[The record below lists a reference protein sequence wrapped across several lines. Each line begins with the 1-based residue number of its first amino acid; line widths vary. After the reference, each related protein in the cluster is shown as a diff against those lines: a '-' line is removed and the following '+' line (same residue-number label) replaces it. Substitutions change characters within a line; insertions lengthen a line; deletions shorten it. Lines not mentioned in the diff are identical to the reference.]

1 MPSYN
6 PVDYGADPCGLRN
19 SAWAISECLNLTG
32 KCHFPVGTFLI
43 GSSPGAKIINRSR
56 TGGVATF
63 NTSTAH
69 GLVVGER
76 ITLFGFTDT
85 TFNGPDIGNPATFYG
100 FRVDSTPSSTTF
112 TATVPGANSGLVV
125 EDGWINLIGGAY
137 TSSILLGY
145 GAAINN
151 MEITGQGAGKTILKF
166 ADHTSTKIFDLYGFN
181 AQMIKTIGTTTGSGV
196 VGALGSVKGNPTDAT
211 NCKNTLIQGITVDG
225 NYRNNSVADVKISSV
240 QRTNGINTY
249 NSAIP
254 ISFPNPYGILT
265 QFSSQAPP
273 AYTPPIPPLY
283 ANVGMY
289 QQYISNVVTTGPS
302 SDATFVGYGQIQNIT
317 QFSFERD
324 VGVVLIQAKRNAV
337 NQATYTRHPNWYF
350 PFTIGNSFDVI
361 GFSNA
366 TLNGTFVVVSFPSIT
381 EVLCVNVGPTTTV
394 QINAFERLTNVAIYD
409 TGTPHGFVGG
419 ENVLVQGV
427 LDPSFNGTFVTL
439 APPSPTQF
447 TCTNIGT
454 DVPVTPSPGTVDL
467 LENGRAWS
475 APNVALTPQ
484 VNAGVNSVYTI
495 AGINH
500 TGENAL
506 IQDCEFYDFGDGTL
520 NAESFVLKTFLPM
533 TVENG
538 TPGAKVL
545 RNKFGY
551 QGSNSIQ
558 GTLYVGN
565 AEAITEVVV
574 GGFSSLLNPIN
585 VVSKSAGVAT
595 YTCVMKHTLRV
606 GDVVVVTIPN
616 YIFQIVL
623 VKRQANVVTFT
634 ASQKHLLVPGNS
646 VLVNVNNITFNGTF
660 IVSTIVDD
668 FSFTAAQVAVN
679 VFPAISV
686 FGYGSV
692 NLFSGTLTV
701 LSTPDFYQF
710 TAAFAGANVLPGLYL
725 DGYVMMLRSRR
736 IFASDCVVEEN
747 QFISGPYKQDNQSPL
762 HAVTVRETIDAEVRY
777 NNFNGYSGT
786 CFYVD
791 SFFHKGTHLH
801 HNEALNVGAFIALQ
815 TNDYYATYLSFGVA
829 NPELY
834 STFTAVHK
842 NMVVENNDVLL
853 SGPDSWHYQPAYPPI
868 NAPFLI
874 NNHDVDKSIW
884 YYPTDYQIPITTA
897 TRLANITT
905 FTTASAHELQPG
917 FKVTVLKTIIG
928 SFIGK
933 FTVIA
938 TPTTTTFTVFNIGV
952 SESTTGGLLGIDSP
966 VDFPWEIQPIGF
978 QRTAGVAT
986 YTTNKAHQLLVG
998 YHATVEGLSD
1008 VSFNDEVIVTGI
1020 PTLTTFTCASPGPNV
1035 AFTSSTGNFLR
1046 YVENIQIGCNT
1057 VRRLS
1062 GDPLVINNGG
1072 RFATFFISGR
1082 SSGCVA
1088 PLNQFFYF
1096 DCPEAC
1102 LALECDPGPC
1112 KPNDYLYRI

>member
-43 GSSPGAKIINRSR
+43 GSSPGVKITSR
-56 TGGVATF
+56 FRFFNVATF
-63 NTSTAH
+63 TTATPH
-69 GLVVGER
+69 GLVVGEK
-76 ITLFGFTDT
+76 ITLYGFTDP
-85 TFNGPDIGNPATFYG
+85 TFNGVGAAFYG
-100 FRVDSTPSSTTF
+100 FRVDATPSSTTF
-112 TATVPGANSGLVV
+112 TATVPGPNSGLVT
-125 EDGWINLIGGAY
+125 EDGWINLIGGGF

-151 MEITGQGAGKTILKF
+151 IEITGQGAGKTILKF
-166 ADHTSTKIFDLYGFN
+166 ANNTSTKRLDLFGLN
-181 AQMIKTIGTTTGSGV
+181 AQMIKTIGTVTGSGV
-196 VGALGSVKGNPTDAT
+196 VGAPGSVKGNPVDAT
-211 NCKNTLIQGITVDG
+211 NCKNTLIQGITFDG
-225 NYRNNSVADVKISSV
+225 NYRSNSVSDIKIISV

-249 NSAIP
+249 NFAIP
-254 ISFPNPYGILT
+254 LFNTALYNPNDLTT
-265 QFSSQAPP
+265 QFTSLPP
-273 AYTPPIPPLY
+273 PVYVPPIPPLY
-283 ANVGMY
+283 TNVSFY
-289 QQYISNVVTTGPS
+289 QQYISNVVTTGTG
-302 SDATFVGYGQIQNIT
+302 SDATFVGYGQVQNLT
-317 QFSFERD
+317 QFSFQRD
-324 VGVVLIQAKRNAV
+324 VGVVLIFAKRNAV
-337 NQATYTRHPNWYF
+337 NQAIYTRHPNWYF
-350 PFTIGNSFDVI
+350 PFTIGNSI
-361 GFSNA
+361 NITGFSNA

-394 QINAFERLTNVAIYD
+394 QINGFERLAGNAIYD

-419 ENVLVQGV
+419 ENVLIQG
-427 LDPSFNGTFVTL
+427 LSDASFNGTFVVNGY
-439 APPSPTQF
+439 PSPTQF
-447 TCTNIGT
+447 TCANPGTNIGPIP
-454 DVPVTPSPGTVDL
+454 DVGTVDL
-467 LENGRAWS
+467 IETGRAWS

-520 NAESFVLKTFLPM
+520 NAESFVVKTFLPM
-533 TVENG
+533 TVEDG

-558 GTLYVGN
+558 GTLYPGS
-565 AEAITEVVV
+565 AEAITDVVV

-585 VVSKSAGVAT
+585 IISRSAGIAT

-606 GDVVVVTIPN
+606 GDVVVVSG
-616 YIFQIVL
+616 FSD
-623 VKRQANVVTFT
+623 A
-634 ASQKHLLVPGNS
+634 
-646 VLVNVNNITFNGTF
+646 TFNGSRTV
-660 IVSTIVDD
+660 ISTPD
-668 FSFTAAQVAVN
+668 SYRFTAA
-679 VFPAISV
+679 S
-686 FGYGSV
+686 
-692 NLFSGTLTV
+692 
-701 LSTPDFYQF
+701 
-710 TAAFAGANVLPGLYL
+710 AGPNELPGLYR

-747 QFISGPYKQDNQSPL
+747 QFISGPNRPDAQSPL
-762 HAVTVRETIDAEVRY
+762 HAVTVRETVDAEVRY
-777 NNFNGYSGT
+777 NNFNGYIGT

-791 SFFHKGTHLH
+791 SFFHKGTHIH
-801 HNEALNVGAFIALQ
+801 QNEALNVGAFIALQ
-815 TNDYYATYLSFGVA
+815 TNDYYATFLPLGYA

-834 STFTAVHK
+834 STFTAAHK

-853 SGPDSWHYQPAYPPI
+853 SGPDSWYYQPAYPPI

-917 FKVTVLKTIIG
+917 FKVTVLKTVIG

-938 TPTTTTFTVFNIGV
+938 TPTATTFTVFNIGV
-952 SESTTGGLLGIDSP
+952 DESTTLGLLGIDSP
-966 VDFPWEIQPIGF
+966 IDFPWEIQPIGF

-986 YTTNKAHQLLVG
+986 YTTNKAHQMLVG

>member
-43 GSSPGAKIINRSR
+43 GSSPGAKITSR
-56 TGGVATF
+56 LRFSNVAAFT
-63 NTSTAH
+63 TSTPH
-69 GLVVGER
+69 GLVVGEK
-76 ITLFGFTDT
+76 ITLYGFTDP
-85 TFNGPDIGNPATFYG
+85 TFNGVGSTYYG
-100 FRVDSTPSSTTF
+100 FRVDSTPNSTTF
-112 TATVPGANSGLVV
+112 TATVPGPNSGLVV
-125 EDGWINLIGGAY
+125 EDGWINLVGGGF

-145 GAAINN
+145 AAAINN
-151 MEITGQGAGKTILKF
+151 IEITGQGAGKTILKF
-166 ADHTSTKIFDLYGFN
+166 ADHTSTKRFDLYGLS
-181 AQMIKTIGTTTGSGV
+181 AQMIKTIGTIAGFGV
-196 VGALGSVKGNPTDAT
+196 VGVPGSQIGNPVDAT

-225 NYRNNSVADVKISSV
+225 NYRNNSVSDIKIISV

-249 NSAIP
+249 NFNIP
-254 ISFPNPYGILT
+254 LVNIDLYDPNKLVT
-265 QFSSQAPP
+265 QFTTLPP
-273 AYTPPIPPLY
+273 PVYIPPIPPLY
-283 ANVGMY
+283 TNVSFY
-289 QQYISNVVTTGPS
+289 QQYISNVVTSGTG
-302 SDATFVGYGQIQNIT
+302 SDATFVGYGKVQNLT
-317 QFSFERD
+317 QFSFQRD
-324 VGVVLIQAKRNAV
+324 VGVVLIEAKRNAV
-337 NQATYTRHPNWYF
+337 NQAIYTRHPNWYF
-350 PFTIGNSFDVI
+350 PFTIGNSI
-361 GFSNA
+361 TITGFSNA

-394 QINAFERLTNVAIYD
+394 QINGFERLAGNAIYD
-409 TGTPHGFVGG
+409 TSTPHGFVGG
-419 ENVLVQGV
+419 ENVLIQG
-427 LDPSFNGTFVTL
+427 LSDASFNGTFVVNGY
-439 APPSPTQF
+439 PSPTQF
-447 TCTNIGT
+447 TCANPGT
-454 DVPVTPSPGTVDL
+454 DIGSTPDSGTVDL
-467 LENGRAWS
+467 LQNGRAWS
-475 APNVALTPQ
+475 APDVALTPQ
-484 VNAGVNSVYTI
+484 AKAGVNSVYTI

-520 NAESFVLKTFLPM
+520 NAESFVVKTFLPM
-533 TVENG
+533 TVEDG

-551 QGSNSIQ
+551 EGSNSIQ
-558 GTLYVGN
+558 GTLYPGS
-565 AEAITEVVV
+565 AEAVTEVVI

-585 VVSKSAGVAT
+585 VVSRSAGVAT

-606 GDVVVVTIPN
+606 GDVVVVSG
-616 YIFQIVL
+616 FSD
-623 VKRQANVVTFT
+623 A
-634 ASQKHLLVPGNS
+634 
-646 VLVNVNNITFNGTF
+646 TFNGSRT
-660 IVSTIVDD
+660 VLTIPD
-668 FSFTAAQVAVN
+668 SYRFTAA
-679 VFPAISV
+679 S
-686 FGYGSV
+686 
-692 NLFSGTLTV
+692 
-701 LSTPDFYQF
+701 
-710 TAAFAGANVLPGLYL
+710 AGPNELPGLYL

-747 QFISGPYKQDNQSPL
+747 QFISGPYRPDAQSPL
-762 HAVTVRETIDAEVRY
+762 HAVTVRETVDAEVRY
-777 NNFNGYSGT
+777 NNFNGYIGT

-815 TNDYYATYLSFGVA
+815 TNDYYATYLPLGYA
-829 NPELY
+829 NPDLY

-842 NMVVENNDVLL
+842 NMVIENNDVLL
-853 SGPDSWHYQPAYPPI
+853 SGPDSWYYQPAYPPI
-868 NAPFLI
+868 NAVFLI
-874 NNHDVDKSIW
+874 NNHDVDKSKW

-897 TRLANITT
+897 TRLTDVTT

-917 FKVTVLKTIIG
+917 FRVTVLKTIIG

-938 TPTTTTFTVFNIGV
+938 TPSATTFTVLNPGV
-952 SESTTGGLLGIDSP
+952 NESTTGGLLGIDSP
-966 VDFPWEIQPIGF
+966 IDFPWEIQPIGF

-986 YTTNKAHQLLVG
+986 YTTNKAHQLIAG

-1008 VSFNDEVIVTGI
+1008 VSFNDEVIVTGT

-1046 YVENIQIGCNT
+1046 YVDNIQIGCNT

-1062 GDPLVINNGG
+1062 GEPLAINNGG

-1082 SSGCVA
+1082 SNGCVA

>member
-43 GSSPGAKIINRSR
+43 GSSPGAKIINRAR

-69 GLVVGER
+69 GLVVGEK
-76 ITLFGFTDT
+76 ITLYGFTDP
-85 TFNGPDIGNPATFYG
+85 TFNGVGTAFYG

-125 EDGWINLIGGAY
+125 EDGWINLIGGGF

-166 ADHTSTKIFDLYGFN
+166 ADHTSTKVFDLYGLN
-181 AQMIKTIGTTTGSGV
+181 AQMIKTIGTTTGSGI
-196 VGALGSVKGNPTDAT
+196 VGAPGSVKGNPVDAT

-225 NYRNNSVADVKISSV
+225 NYRNNSVADIKISSV

-249 NSAIP
+249 NSVIP
-254 ISFPNPYGILT
+254 ITFPNPYGITT

-273 AYTPPIPPLY
+273 VYVPPIPPLY
-283 ANVGMY
+283 TNVGIF
-289 QQYISNVVTTGPS
+289 QQYISNVVTTGPG
-302 SDATFVGYGQIQNIT
+302 SDATFVGYGQVQNIT
-317 QFSFERD
+317 QFSFQRD

-350 PFTIGNSFDVI
+350 PFTIGNSFTVT

-366 TLNGTFVVVSFPSIT
+366 TLNGTFVVVSFPSIN

-394 QINAFERLTNVAIYD
+394 QINGFERLAGNAIYD
-409 TGTPHGFVGG
+409 TATPHGFIGG
-419 ENVLVQGV
+419 ENVLIQG
-427 LDPSFNGTFVTL
+427 LSDASFNGTFVVNGY
-439 APPSPTQF
+439 PSPTQF
-447 TCTNIGT
+447 TCANPGTNIGPIP
-454 DVPVTPSPGTVDL
+454 DLGTVDL
-467 LENGRAWS
+467 LQTGRAWS
-475 APNVALTPQ
+475 APDVALTPQ
-484 VNAGVNSVYTI
+484 TKAGVNSVYTI

-500 TGENAL
+500 TGENPL

-533 TVENG
+533 TVEDG

-558 GTLYVGN
+558 GTLYVGS
-565 AEAITEVVV
+565 AEAITDVVV

-585 VVSKSAGVAT
+585 VVSRSAGVAT

-606 GDVVVVTIPN
+606 GDVVVVSG
-616 YIFQIVL
+616 FSD
-623 VKRQANVVTFT
+623 A
-634 ASQKHLLVPGNS
+634 
-646 VLVNVNNITFNGTF
+646 TFNGSRT
-660 IVSTIVDD
+660 VLTLPDSYR
-668 FSFTAAQVAVN
+668 FTAA
-679 VFPAISV
+679 S
-686 FGYGSV
+686 
-692 NLFSGTLTV
+692 
-701 LSTPDFYQF
+701 
-710 TAAFAGANVLPGLYL
+710 AGPNQLPGLYL

-736 IFASDCVVEEN
+736 IFASDCVIEEN
-747 QFISGPYKQDNQSPL
+747 QFISGPYSQDTQSPL
-762 HAVTVRETIDAEVRY
+762 HAVTVRETVDAEVRY
-777 NNFNGYSGT
+777 NNFNGYIGT

-791 SFFHKGTHLH
+791 SFFHKGTHIH
-801 HNEALNVGAFIALQ
+801 NNEALNVGAFIALQ
-815 TNDYYATYLSFGVA
+815 TNDYYATYLPLGYA

-834 STFTAVHK
+834 STFTAAHK

-853 SGPDSWHYQPAYPPI
+853 SGPDSWYYQPAYPPI
-868 NAPFLI
+868 NAPFLL

-897 TRLANITT
+897 TRLANTTT

-917 FKVTVLKTIIG
+917 FKVTVLKTVIG

-952 SESTTGGLLGIDSP
+952 NESTTGGLLGIDSP

-986 YTTNKAHQLLVG
+986 YTTNKAHQMLVG

-1008 VSFNDEVIVTGI
+1008 VSFNDEVIVTGT

>member
-43 GSSPGAKIINRSR
+43 GSSPGAKIINRVR

-69 GLVVGER
+69 GLVVGEK
-76 ITLFGFTDT
+76 ITLYGFTDP
-85 TFNGPDIGNPATFYG
+85 TFNGTGPSQYG
-100 FRVDSTPSSTTF
+100 FSVLSTPTSTQF
-112 TATVPGANSGLVV
+112 TASMPGLAYPDAPLVT
-125 EDGWINLIGGAY
+125 ENGWINLIGGGF

-145 GAAINN
+145 AAAINN
-151 MEITGQGAGKTILKF
+151 IEITGQGAGKTILKF
-166 ADHTSTKIFDLYGFN
+166 ADHTSTKRFDLYGLN

-196 VGALGSVKGNPTDAT
+196 VGAPLSVKGNPVDAT

-225 NYRNNSVADVKISSV
+225 NYRNNSVSDIKIISV

-249 NSAIP
+249 NFNIP
-254 ISFPNPYGILT
+254 LVDTNLYNPNQLVT
-265 QFSSQAPP
+265 QFTTLPP
-273 AYTPPIPPLY
+273 PVYVPPIPPLY
-283 ANVGMY
+283 TNVSFY
-289 QQYISNVVTTGPS
+289 QQYISNVITTGPG
-302 SDATFVGYGQIQNIT
+302 SDATFVGYGQVQNLT
-317 QFSFERD
+317 QFSFQRD

-337 NQATYTRHPNWYF
+337 NQAIYTRHPNWYF
-350 PFTIGNSFDVI
+350 PFTIGNSFTVT

-366 TLNGTFVVVSFPSIT
+366 TLNGTFVVLGFPSIN
-381 EVLCVNVGPTTTV
+381 EVICVNVGPTTTV
-394 QINAFERLTNVAIYD
+394 QINGFERLAGNAIYD
-409 TGTPHGFVGG
+409 TATPHGFVGG
-419 ENVLVQGV
+419 ENVLIQG
-427 LDPSFNGTFVTL
+427 LSDASFNGTFVVNGY
-439 APPSPTQF
+439 PSPTQF
-447 TCTNIGT
+447 TCANPGTNIGPIP
-454 DVPVTPSPGTVDL
+454 DLGTVDL
-467 LENGRAWS
+467 IETGRAWS
-475 APNVALTPQ
+475 APDVLLTPQ

-533 TVENG
+533 TVEDG

-551 QGSNSIQ
+551 EGSNSIQ

-585 VVSKSAGVAT
+585 VVSRSAGVAT

-606 GDVVVVTIPN
+606 GDVVVVSG
-616 YIFQIVL
+616 FSD
-623 VKRQANVVTFT
+623 A
-634 ASQKHLLVPGNS
+634 
-646 VLVNVNNITFNGTF
+646 TFNGSRT
-660 IVSTIVDD
+660 VLTLPDSYR
-668 FSFTAAQVAVN
+668 FTAA
-679 VFPAISV
+679 S
-686 FGYGSV
+686 
-692 NLFSGTLTV
+692 
-701 LSTPDFYQF
+701 
-710 TAAFAGANVLPGLYL
+710 AGPNQLPGLYL
-725 DGYVMMLRSRR
+725 DGIVMMLRSRR

-747 QFISGPYKQDNQSPL
+747 QFISGHYRQDTQSPL
-762 HAVTVRETIDAEVRY
+762 HAVTVRETVDAEVRY

-853 SGPDSWHYQPAYPPI
+853 SGPNSWYYQPAYPPI
-868 NAPFLI
+868 NSPFLL

-884 YYPTDYQIPITTA
+884 YYPTDYQIPVTSA
-897 TRLANITT
+897 TRLTDVTT

-938 TPTTTTFTVFNIGV
+938 TPTTTTFTVLNPGV
-952 SESTTGGLLGIDSP
+952 NESTTGGLLGIDSP

-986 YTTNKAHQLLVG
+986 YTTNKAHQMLVG

-1008 VSFNDEVIVTGI
+1008 TSFNDEVIVTGT

>member
-43 GSSPGAKIINRSR
+43 GSSPGAKIINRVR

-69 GLVVGER
+69 GLVVGEK
-76 ITLFGFTDT
+76 ITLYGFTDP
-85 TFNGPDIGNPATFYG
+85 TFNGVGSTYYG

-112 TATVPGANSGLVV
+112 TATVPGPNSGLVV
-125 EDGWINLIGGAY
+125 EDGWINLIGGGF

-151 MEITGQGAGKTILKF
+151 MEITGQGVGKTILKF
-166 ADHTSTKIFDLYGFN
+166 ADHTSTKVFDLYGLN
-181 AQMIKTIGTTTGSGV
+181 AQMIKTIGTVTGSGV
-196 VGALGSVKGNPTDAT
+196 VGVPGSIIGNPVDAT

-225 NYRNNSVADVKISSV
+225 NYRNNSVADIKISSV

-254 ISFPNPYGILT
+254 ITFYSPYGITT
-265 QFSSQAPP
+265 QLSSQAPP
-273 AYTPPIPPLY
+273 VYVPPIPPLY
-283 ANVGMY
+283 TNVGIY
-289 QQYISNVVTTGPS
+289 NQYISNVVTTGPG
-302 SDATFVGYGQIQNIT
+302 SDATFVGYGQVQNIT
-317 QFSFERD
+317 QFSFQRD
-324 VGVVLIQAKRNAV
+324 VGVVLIEAKRNAV
-337 NQATYTRHPNWYF
+337 NQAIYTRHPNWYF
-350 PFTIGNSFDVI
+350 PFTIGNSFTVT

-366 TLNGTFVVVSFPSIT
+366 TLNGTFVVLGFPSIN
-381 EVLCVNVGPTTTV
+381 EVICVNVGPTTTV
-394 QINAFERLTNVAIYD
+394 QINGFERLAGNAIYD
-409 TGTPHGFVGG
+409 TSTPHGFVGG
-419 ENVLVQGV
+419 ENVLIQG
-427 LDPSFNGTFVTL
+427 LSDASFNGAFVVNGY
-439 APPSPTQF
+439 PSPTQF
-447 TCTNIGT
+447 TCANPGT
-454 DVPVTPSPGTVDL
+454 DIGSTPASGTVDL
-467 LENGRAWS
+467 LQNGRAWS
-475 APNVALTPQ
+475 APDVALTPQ

-533 TVENG
+533 TVEDG

-551 QGSNSIQ
+551 EGSNSVQ
-558 GTLYVGN
+558 GTLYPGS
-565 AEAITEVVV
+565 AEAVTEVVI

-585 VVSKSAGVAT
+585 VVSRSAGVAT

-606 GDVVVVTIPN
+606 GDVVVVSG
-616 YIFQIVL
+616 FSD
-623 VKRQANVVTFT
+623 A
-634 ASQKHLLVPGNS
+634 
-646 VLVNVNNITFNGTF
+646 TFNGSRT
-660 IVSTIVDD
+660 VLTLPDSYR
-668 FSFTAAQVAVN
+668 FTAA
-679 VFPAISV
+679 S
-686 FGYGSV
+686 
-692 NLFSGTLTV
+692 
-701 LSTPDFYQF
+701 
-710 TAAFAGANVLPGLYL
+710 AGPNELPGLYL

-747 QFISGPYKQDNQSPL
+747 QFISGPYRPDAQSPL
-762 HAVTVRETIDAEVRY
+762 HAVTVRETVDAEVRY
-777 NNFNGYSGT
+777 NNFNGYIGT

-815 TNDYYATYLSFGVA
+815 TNDYYATYLPLGYA
-829 NPELY
+829 NPDLY

-842 NMVVENNDVLL
+842 NMVIENNDVLL
-853 SGPDSWHYQPAYPPI
+853 SGPDSWYYQPAYPPI
-868 NAPFLI
+868 NAVFLI
-874 NNHDVDKSIW
+874 NNHDVDKSKW

-897 TRLANITT
+897 TRLTDVTT

-917 FKVTVLKTIIG
+917 FRVTVLKTVIG

-938 TPTTTTFTVFNIGV
+938 TPTTTTFTVLNPGV
-952 SESTTGGLLGIDSP
+952 NESTTGGLLGIDSP

-986 YTTNKAHQLLVG
+986 YTTNKAHQLIAG

-1008 VSFNDEVIVTGI
+1008 VSFNDEVIVTGV

-1046 YVENIQIGCNT
+1046 HVDNIQIGCNT

-1062 GDPLVINNGG
+1062 GEPLAINNGG

-1082 SSGCVA
+1082 SNGCVA

>member
-32 KCHFPVGTFLI
+32 KCYFPVGTFLL
-43 GSSPGAKIINRSR
+43 GSSPGAKIINRVR

-63 NTSTAH
+63 NTATAH
-69 GLVVGER
+69 GLVVGEK
-76 ITLFGFTDT
+76 ITLYGFTDA
-85 TFNGPDIGNPATFYG
+85 TFNGTGPSQYG
-100 FRVDSTPSSTTF
+100 FLVLSTPSSTQF
-112 TATVPGANSGLVV
+112 TASMPLPAYPNAPLVT
-125 EDGWINLIGGAY
+125 EDGWINLVGGGF
-137 TSSILLGY
+137 TSSIMLGY
-145 GAAINN
+145 DAAINN
-151 MEITGQGAGKTILKF
+151 IEITGQGAGKTILKF
-166 ADHTSTKIFDLYGFN
+166 ADHTSTKRFDLFGLS
-181 AQMIKTIGTTTGSGV
+181 AQMIKTIGTAVGSGV
-196 VGALGSVKGNPTDAT
+196 VGASGSQIGNPVFAT

-225 NYRNNSVADVKISSV
+225 NYRNNSVADIKIASV

-249 NSAIP
+249 NFAIP
-254 ISFPNPYGILT
+254 ISLYSPYGITT

-273 AYTPPIPPLY
+273 VYVPPIPPLY
-283 ANVGMY
+283 SNVGIY
-289 QQYISNVVTTGPS
+289 KQYISNVVTTGSS

-324 VGVVLIQAKRNAV
+324 VGVVLIQAKRNSV
-337 NQATYTRHPNWYF
+337 NEVTYTRHPDWYF
-350 PFTIGNSFDVI
+350 PFTIGDSFTVT

-366 TLNGTFVVVSFPSIT
+366 TLNGVFVVVSFPSIT
-381 EVLCVNVGPTTTV
+381 EVLCANVGPTTTV
-394 QINAFERLTNVAIYD
+394 QINGFQRLAGNAIYD
-409 TGTPHGFVGG
+409 TATPHGFVGG
-419 ENVLVQGV
+419 ENVLIQG
-427 LDPSFNGTFVTL
+427 LSDASFNGTFVVNGY
-439 APPSPTQF
+439 PSPVQF
-447 TCTNIGT
+447 TCANPGTNIG
-454 DVPVTPSPGTVDL
+454 PIPGLGTVDL
-467 LENGRAWS
+467 LQNGRAWS

-495 AGINH
+495 SGINH
-500 TGENAL
+500 AGENAL

-520 NAESFVLKTFLPM
+520 NAESFVILTFLPM
-533 TVENG
+533 TVEDG

-558 GTLYVGN
+558 GTLYPGS
-565 AEAITEVVV
+565 AEAITDVVV

-585 VVSKSAGVAT
+585 IVSRSAGIAT

-606 GDVVVVTIPN
+606 GDVVVVSD
-616 YIFQIVL
+616 FSDV
-623 VKRQANVVTFT
+623 
-634 ASQKHLLVPGNS
+634 
-646 VLVNVNNITFNGTF
+646 TFNGSRT
-660 IVSTIVDD
+660 VLTIPD
-668 FSFTAAQVAVN
+668 SYRFTAT
-679 VFPAISV
+679 S
-686 FGYGSV
+686 
-692 NLFSGTLTV
+692 
-701 LSTPDFYQF
+701 
-710 TAAFAGANVLPGLYL
+710 AGPNQLPGLYL
-725 DGYVMMLRSRR
+725 DGSVMMLRSRR

-747 QFISGPYKQDNQSPL
+747 QFISGPNRSDAQSPL
-762 HAVTVRETIDAEVRY
+762 HAVTVRETVDAEVRY
-777 NNFNGYSGT
+777 NNFNGYIGT

-801 HNEALNVGAFIALQ
+801 HNEALNVAAFIALQ
-815 TNDYYATYLSFGVA
+815 TNDYYTTYLSLGIA

-834 STFTAVHK
+834 STFTAAHK
-842 NMVVENNDVLL
+842 NMVIENNDVLL
-853 SGPDSWHYQPAYPPI
+853 SGPDSWYYQPAFPPI
-868 NAPFLI
+868 DAVFLI
-874 NNHDVDKSIW
+874 NNHDVDKSKW
-884 YYPTDYQIPITTA
+884 YYPTDYQIPITSA
-897 TRLANITT
+897 TRLTGVTT

-917 FKVTVLKTIIG
+917 FKVTVLKTVKA

-938 TPTTTTFTVFNIGV
+938 TPTTTTFTVLNVGID
-952 SESTTGGLLGIDSP
+952 ESTTLGFLGIDSP
-966 VDFPWEIQPIGF
+966 INFPWEIQPIGF

-986 YTTNKAHQLLVG
+986 YTTSKAHQLLAG
-998 YHATVEGLSD
+998 YHATVEGLSNA
-1008 VSFNDEVIVTGI
+1008 SFNDEVIVTGI
-1020 PTLTTFTCASPGPNV
+1020 PTLTTFTCASPGPDV
-1035 AFTSSTGNFLR
+1035 AFTSETGNFLR

-1062 GDPLVINNGG
+1062 GAPLVINNGG

>member
-1 MPSYN
+1 M
-6 PVDYGADPCGLRN
+6 
-19 SAWAISECLNLTG
+19 
-32 KCHFPVGTFLI
+32 
-43 GSSPGAKIINRSR
+43 KITSR
-56 TGGVATF
+56 FRFFNVATF
-63 NTSTAH
+63 TTATPH
-69 GLVVGER
+69 GLVVGEK
-76 ITLFGFTDT
+76 ITLYGFTDP
-85 TFNGPDIGNPATFYG
+85 TFNGVGSTYYG
-100 FRVDSTPSSTTF
+100 FRVDSTPNSTTF
-112 TATVPGANSGLVV
+112 TATVPGPNSGLVT
-125 EDGWINLIGGAY
+125 EDGWINLIGGGF

-166 ADHTSTKIFDLYGFN
+166 ADHTSTKVFDLYGFN
-181 AQMIKTIGTTTGSGV
+181 AQMIKTIGTVTGSGV
-196 VGALGSVKGNPTDAT
+196 VGASGSIIGNPVDAT
-211 NCKNTLIQGITVDG
+211 NCKNTLIQGITFDG
-225 NYRNNSVADVKISSV
+225 NYRNNSVADIKISSV

-249 NSAIP
+249 NSTIP
-254 ISFPNPYGILT
+254 ITFYSPYGITT
-265 QFSSQAPP
+265 QLSSQAPP
-273 AYTPPIPPLY
+273 VYVPPIPPLY
-283 ANVGMY
+283 ANVGIY

-302 SDATFVGYGQIQNIT
+302 SDATFVGYGQVQNIT
-317 QFSFERD
+317 QFSFQRD

-337 NQATYTRHPNWYF
+337 NQAIYTRHPNWYF
-350 PFTIGNSFDVI
+350 PFTIGNSFTVT

-394 QINAFERLTNVAIYD
+394 QINGFERLAGNAIYD

-419 ENVLVQGV
+419 ENVLIQG
-427 LDPSFNGTFVTL
+427 LSDASFNGTFVVNGY
-439 APPSPTQF
+439 PSPIQF
-447 TCTNIGT
+447 TCANPGTNIGPIP
-454 DVPVTPSPGTVDL
+454 DVGTVDL
-467 LENGRAWS
+467 LQNGRAWS
-475 APNVALTPQ
+475 APDVALTPQ

-533 TVENG
+533 TVDDG

-551 QGSNSIQ
+551 EGSNSIQ
-558 GTLYVGN
+558 GTLYPGS
-565 AEAITEVVV
+565 AEAVTEVVI

-585 VVSKSAGVAT
+585 VVSRSAGVAT

-606 GDVVVVTIPN
+606 GDVVVVSG
-616 YIFQIVL
+616 FSD
-623 VKRQANVVTFT
+623 A
-634 ASQKHLLVPGNS
+634 
-646 VLVNVNNITFNGTF
+646 TFNGSRT
-660 IVSTIVDD
+660 VLTLPDSYR
-668 FSFTAAQVAVN
+668 FTAA
-679 VFPAISV
+679 S
-686 FGYGSV
+686 
-692 NLFSGTLTV
+692 
-701 LSTPDFYQF
+701 
-710 TAAFAGANVLPGLYL
+710 AGPNELPGLYL

-747 QFISGPYKQDNQSPL
+747 QFISGPNRPDAQSPL
-762 HAVTVRETIDAEVRY
+762 HAVTVRETVDAEVRY
-777 NNFNGYSGT
+777 NNFNGYIGT

-815 TNDYYATYLSFGVA
+815 TNDYYATYLPLGYA
-829 NPELY
+829 NPDLY

-842 NMVVENNDVLL
+842 NMVIENNDVLL
-853 SGPDSWHYQPAYPPI
+853 SGPDSWYYQPAYPPI
-868 NAPFLI
+868 NAVFLI
-874 NNHDVDKSIW
+874 NNHDVDKSKW

-897 TRLANITT
+897 TRLAGVAT

-917 FKVTVLKTIIG
+917 FKVTVLKTVIG

-938 TPTTTTFTVFNIGV
+938 TPTTTTFTVLNPGV
-952 SESTTGGLLGIDSP
+952 NESTTGGLLGIDSP
-966 VDFPWEIQPIGF
+966 IDFPWEIQPIGF
-978 QRTAGVAT
+978 QRTGGVAT
-986 YTTNKAHQLLVG
+986 YTTNKAHQLIAG
-998 YHATVEGLSD
+998 YHATVEGLSN
-1008 VSFNDEVIVTGI
+1008 VSFNDEVIVTGV

-1046 YVENIQIGCNT
+1046 YVDNIQIGCNT

-1062 GDPLVINNGG
+1062 GEPLAINNGG
-1072 RFATFFISGR
+1072 RFGTFFISGR
-1082 SSGCVA
+1082 SRGCVA

-1112 KPNDYLYRI
+1112 KPNDYIYRI

>member
-1 MPSYN
+1 
-6 PVDYGADPCGLRN
+6 V
-19 SAWAISECLNLTG
+19 
-32 KCHFPVGTFLI
+32 
-43 GSSPGAKIINRSR
+43 KITSR
-56 TGGVATF
+56 FRFFNVATF
-63 NTSTAH
+63 TTATPH
-69 GLVVGER
+69 GLVVGEK
-76 ITLFGFTDT
+76 ITLYGFTDP
-85 TFNGPDIGNPATFYG
+85 TFNGVGSTYYG
-100 FRVDSTPSSTTF
+100 FRVDSTPNSTTF
-112 TATVPGANSGLVV
+112 TATVPGPNSGLVT
-125 EDGWINLIGGAY
+125 EDGWINLIGGGF

-166 ADHTSTKIFDLYGFN
+166 ADHTSTKVFDLYGFN
-181 AQMIKTIGTTTGSGV
+181 AQMIKTIGTVTGSGV
-196 VGALGSVKGNPTDAT
+196 VGASGSIIGNPVDAT
-211 NCKNTLIQGITVDG
+211 NCKNTLIQGITFDG
-225 NYRNNSVADVKISSV
+225 NYRNNSVADIKISSV

-249 NSAIP
+249 NSTIP
-254 ISFPNPYGILT
+254 ITFYSPYGITT
-265 QFSSQAPP
+265 QLSSQAPP
-273 AYTPPIPPLY
+273 VYVPPIPPLY
-283 ANVGMY
+283 ANVGIY

-302 SDATFVGYGQIQNIT
+302 SDATFVGYGQVQNIT
-317 QFSFERD
+317 QFSFQRD

-337 NQATYTRHPNWYF
+337 NQAIYTRHPNWYF
-350 PFTIGNSFDVI
+350 PFTIGNSFTVT

-394 QINAFERLTNVAIYD
+394 QINGFERLAGNAIYD

-419 ENVLVQGV
+419 ENVLIQG
-427 LDPSFNGTFVTL
+427 LSDASFNGTFVVNGY
-439 APPSPTQF
+439 PSPIQF
-447 TCTNIGT
+447 TCANPGTNIGPIP
-454 DVPVTPSPGTVDL
+454 DVGTVDL
-467 LENGRAWS
+467 LQNGRAWS
-475 APNVALTPQ
+475 APDVALTPQ

-533 TVENG
+533 TVDDG

-551 QGSNSIQ
+551 EGSNSIQ
-558 GTLYVGN
+558 GTLYPGS
-565 AEAITEVVV
+565 AEAVTEVVI

-585 VVSKSAGVAT
+585 VVSRSAGVAT

-606 GDVVVVTIPN
+606 GDVVVVSG
-616 YIFQIVL
+616 FSD
-623 VKRQANVVTFT
+623 A
-634 ASQKHLLVPGNS
+634 
-646 VLVNVNNITFNGTF
+646 TFNGSRT
-660 IVSTIVDD
+660 VLTLPDSYR
-668 FSFTAAQVAVN
+668 FTAA
-679 VFPAISV
+679 S
-686 FGYGSV
+686 
-692 NLFSGTLTV
+692 
-701 LSTPDFYQF
+701 
-710 TAAFAGANVLPGLYL
+710 AGPNELPGLYL

-747 QFISGPYKQDNQSPL
+747 QFISGPNRPDAQSPL
-762 HAVTVRETIDAEVRY
+762 HAVTVRETVDAEVRY
-777 NNFNGYSGT
+777 NNFNGYIGT

-815 TNDYYATYLSFGVA
+815 TNDYYATYLPLGYA
-829 NPELY
+829 NPDLY

-842 NMVVENNDVLL
+842 NMVIENNDVLL
-853 SGPDSWHYQPAYPPI
+853 SGPDSWYYQPAYPPI
-868 NAPFLI
+868 NAVFLI
-874 NNHDVDKSIW
+874 NNHDVDKSKW

-897 TRLANITT
+897 TRLAGVAT

-917 FKVTVLKTIIG
+917 FKVTVLKTVIG

-938 TPTTTTFTVFNIGV
+938 TPTTTTFTVLNPGV
-952 SESTTGGLLGIDSP
+952 NESTTGGLLGIDSP
-966 VDFPWEIQPIGF
+966 IDFPWEIQPIGF
-978 QRTAGVAT
+978 QRTGGVAT
-986 YTTNKAHQLLVG
+986 YTTNKAHQLIAG
-998 YHATVEGLSD
+998 YHATVEGLSN
-1008 VSFNDEVIVTGI
+1008 VSFNDEVIVTGV

-1046 YVENIQIGCNT
+1046 YVDNIQIGCNT

-1062 GDPLVINNGG
+1062 GEPLAINNGG
-1072 RFATFFISGR
+1072 RFGTFFISGR
-1082 SSGCVA
+1082 SRGCVA

-1112 KPNDYLYRI
+1112 KPNDYIYRI

>member
-43 GSSPGAKIINRSR
+43 GSSPGAKIINRVR

-69 GLVVGER
+69 GLVVGEK
-76 ITLFGFTDT
+76 ITLYGFTDP
-85 TFNGPDIGNPATFYG
+85 TFNGTGPSQYG
-100 FRVDSTPSSTTF
+100 FSVLSTPTSTQF
-112 TATVPGANSGLVV
+112 TASMPGLAYPDAPLVT
-125 EDGWINLIGGAY
+125 ENGWINLIGGGF

-145 GAAINN
+145 AAAINN
-151 MEITGQGAGKTILKF
+151 IEITGQGAGKTILKF
-166 ADHTSTKIFDLYGFN
+166 ADHTSTKRFDLYGLN

-196 VGALGSVKGNPTDAT
+196 VGAPLSVKGNPVDAT

-225 NYRNNSVADVKISSV
+225 NYRNNSVSDIKIISV

-249 NSAIP
+249 NFNIP
-254 ISFPNPYGILT
+254 LVDTNLYNPNQLVT
-265 QFSSQAPP
+265 QFTTLPP
-273 AYTPPIPPLY
+273 PVYVPPIPPLY
-283 ANVGMY
+283 TNVSFY
-289 QQYISNVVTTGPS
+289 QQYISNVITTGPG
-302 SDATFVGYGQIQNIT
+302 SDATFVGYGQVQNLT
-317 QFSFERD
+317 QFSFQRD

-337 NQATYTRHPNWYF
+337 NQAIYTRHPNWYF
-350 PFTIGNSFDVI
+350 PFTIGNSFTVT

-366 TLNGTFVVVSFPSIT
+366 TLNGTFVVLGFPSIN
-381 EVLCVNVGPTTTV
+381 EVICVNVGPTTTV
-394 QINAFERLTNVAIYD
+394 QINGFERLAGNAIYD
-409 TGTPHGFVGG
+409 TATPHGFVGG
-419 ENVLVQGV
+419 ENVLIQG
-427 LDPSFNGTFVTL
+427 LSDASFNGTFVVNGY
-439 APPSPTQF
+439 PSPTQF
-447 TCTNIGT
+447 TCANPGTNIGPIP
-454 DVPVTPSPGTVDL
+454 DLGTVDL
-467 LENGRAWS
+467 IETGRAWS
-475 APNVALTPQ
+475 APDVLLTPQ

-533 TVENG
+533 TVEDG

-551 QGSNSIQ
+551 EGSNSIQ

-585 VVSKSAGVAT
+585 VVSRSAGVAT

-606 GDVVVVTIPN
+606 GDVVVVSG
-616 YIFQIVL
+616 FSD
-623 VKRQANVVTFT
+623 A
-634 ASQKHLLVPGNS
+634 
-646 VLVNVNNITFNGTF
+646 TFNGSRT
-660 IVSTIVDD
+660 VLTLPDSYR
-668 FSFTAAQVAVN
+668 FTAA
-679 VFPAISV
+679 S
-686 FGYGSV
+686 
-692 NLFSGTLTV
+692 
-701 LSTPDFYQF
+701 
-710 TAAFAGANVLPGLYL
+710 AGPNQLPGLYL
-725 DGYVMMLRSRR
+725 DGIVMMLRSRR

-747 QFISGPYKQDNQSPL
+747 QFISGPYRQDTQSPL
-762 HAVTVRETIDAEVRY
+762 HAVTVRETVDAEVRY

-853 SGPDSWHYQPAYPPI
+853 SGPNSWYYQPAYPPI
-868 NAPFLI
+868 NSPFLL

-884 YYPTDYQIPITTA
+884 YYPTDYQIPVTSA
-897 TRLANITT
+897 TRLTDVTT

-938 TPTTTTFTVFNIGV
+938 TPTTTTFTVLNPGV
-952 SESTTGGLLGIDSP
+952 NESTTGGLLGIDSP

-986 YTTNKAHQLLVG
+986 YTTNKAHQMLVG

-1008 VSFNDEVIVTGI
+1008 ASFNDEVIVTGT

>member
-43 GSSPGAKIINRSR
+43 GSSPGAKIINRVR

-69 GLVVGER
+69 GLVVGEK
-76 ITLFGFTDT
+76 ITLYGFTDP
-85 TFNGPDIGNPATFYG
+85 TFNGTGPSQYG
-100 FRVDSTPSSTTF
+100 FSVLSTPTSTQF
-112 TATVPGANSGLVV
+112 TASMPGLAYPDAPLVT
-125 EDGWINLIGGAY
+125 ENGWINLIGGGF

-145 GAAINN
+145 AAAINN
-151 MEITGQGAGKTILKF
+151 IEITGQGAGKTILKF
-166 ADHTSTKIFDLYGFN
+166 ADHTSTKRFDLYGLN

-196 VGALGSVKGNPTDAT
+196 VGAPLSVKGNPVDAT

-225 NYRNNSVADVKISSV
+225 NYRNNSVSDIKIISV

-249 NSAIP
+249 NFNIP
-254 ISFPNPYGILT
+254 LVDTNLYNPNQLVT
-265 QFSSQAPP
+265 QFTTLPP
-273 AYTPPIPPLY
+273 PVYVPPIPPLY
-283 ANVGMY
+283 TNVSFY
-289 QQYISNVVTTGPS
+289 QQYISNVITTGPG
-302 SDATFVGYGQIQNIT
+302 SDATFVGYGQVQNLT
-317 QFSFERD
+317 QFSFQRD

-337 NQATYTRHPNWYF
+337 NQAIYTRHPNWYF
-350 PFTIGNSFDVI
+350 PFTIGNSFTVT

-366 TLNGTFVVVSFPSIT
+366 TLNGTFVVLGFPSIN
-381 EVLCVNVGPTTTV
+381 EVICVNVGPTTTV
-394 QINAFERLTNVAIYD
+394 QINGFERLAGNAIYD
-409 TGTPHGFVGG
+409 TATPHGFVGG
-419 ENVLVQGV
+419 ENVLIQG
-427 LDPSFNGTFVTL
+427 LSDASFNGTFVVNGY
-439 APPSPTQF
+439 PSPTQF
-447 TCTNIGT
+447 TCANPGTNIGPIP
-454 DVPVTPSPGTVDL
+454 DLGTVDL
-467 LENGRAWS
+467 IETGRAWS
-475 APNVALTPQ
+475 APDVLLTPQ

-533 TVENG
+533 TVEDG

-551 QGSNSIQ
+551 EGSNSIQ

-585 VVSKSAGVAT
+585 VVSRSAGVAT

-606 GDVVVVTIPN
+606 GDVVVVSG
-616 YIFQIVL
+616 FSD
-623 VKRQANVVTFT
+623 A
-634 ASQKHLLVPGNS
+634 
-646 VLVNVNNITFNGTF
+646 TFNGSRT
-660 IVSTIVDD
+660 VLTLPDSYR
-668 FSFTAAQVAVN
+668 FTAA
-679 VFPAISV
+679 S
-686 FGYGSV
+686 
-692 NLFSGTLTV
+692 
-701 LSTPDFYQF
+701 
-710 TAAFAGANVLPGLYL
+710 AGPNQLPGLYL
-725 DGYVMMLRSRR
+725 DGIVMMLRSRR

-747 QFISGPYKQDNQSPL
+747 QFISGPYRQDTQSPL
-762 HAVTVRETIDAEVRY
+762 HAVTVRETVDAEVRY

-853 SGPDSWHYQPAYPPI
+853 SGPNSWYYQPAYPPI
-868 NAPFLI
+868 NSPFLL

-884 YYPTDYQIPITTA
+884 YYPTDYQIPVTSA
-897 TRLANITT
+897 TRLTGVTT

-938 TPTTTTFTVFNIGV
+938 TPTTTTFTVLNPGV
-952 SESTTGGLLGIDSP
+952 NESTTGGLLGIDSP

-986 YTTNKAHQLLVG
+986 YTTNKAHQMLVG

>member
-1 MPSYN
+1 VKITS
-6 PVDYGADPCGLRN
+6 R
-19 SAWAISECLNLTG
+19 
-32 KCHFPVGTFLI
+32 VGFF
-43 GSSPGAKIINRSR
+43 N
-56 TGGVATF
+56 VATF
-63 NTSTAH
+63 TTATPH
-69 GLVVGER
+69 GLVVGEK
-76 ITLFGFTDT
+76 ITLYGFTDP
-85 TFNGPDIGNPATFYG
+85 TFNGVGAAFYG
-100 FRVDSTPSSTTF
+100 FRVDATPSSTTF
-112 TATVPGANSGLVV
+112 TATVPGPNSGLVT
-125 EDGWINLIGGAY
+125 EDGWINLIGGGF

-151 MEITGQGAGKTILKF
+151 IEITGQGAGKTILKF
-166 ADHTSTKIFDLYGFN
+166 ANNTSTKRLDLFGLN
-181 AQMIKTIGTTTGSGV
+181 AQMIKTIGTVTGSGV
-196 VGALGSVKGNPTDAT
+196 VGAPGSVKGNPVDAT
-211 NCKNTLIQGITVDG
+211 NCKNTLIQGITFDG
-225 NYRNNSVADVKISSV
+225 NYRSNSVSDIKIISV

-249 NSAIP
+249 NFAIP
-254 ISFPNPYGILT
+254 LFNTALYNPNDLTT
-265 QFSSQAPP
+265 QFTSLPP
-273 AYTPPIPPLY
+273 PVYVPPIPPLY
-283 ANVGMY
+283 TNVSFY
-289 QQYISNVVTTGPS
+289 QQYISNVVTTGTG
-302 SDATFVGYGQIQNIT
+302 SDATFVGYGQVQNLT
-317 QFSFERD
+317 QFSFQRD
-324 VGVVLIQAKRNAV
+324 VGVVLIFAKRNAV
-337 NQATYTRHPNWYF
+337 NQAIYTRHPNWYF
-350 PFTIGNSFDVI
+350 PFTIGNSI
-361 GFSNA
+361 TITGFSNA

-394 QINAFERLTNVAIYD
+394 QINGFERLAGNAIYD

-419 ENVLVQGV
+419 ENVLIQG
-427 LDPSFNGTFVTL
+427 LSDASFNGTFVVNGY
-439 APPSPTQF
+439 PSPTQF
-447 TCTNIGT
+447 TCANPGTNIGPIP
-454 DVPVTPSPGTVDL
+454 DVGTVDL
-467 LENGRAWS
+467 IETGRAWS

-520 NAESFVLKTFLPM
+520 NAESFVVKTFLPM
-533 TVENG
+533 TVEDG

-558 GTLYVGN
+558 GTLYPGS
-565 AEAITEVVV
+565 AEAITDVVV

-585 VVSKSAGVAT
+585 IISRSAGIAT

-606 GDVVVVTIPN
+606 GDVVVVSG
-616 YIFQIVL
+616 FSD
-623 VKRQANVVTFT
+623 A
-634 ASQKHLLVPGNS
+634 
-646 VLVNVNNITFNGTF
+646 TFNGSRTV
-660 IVSTIVDD
+660 ISTPD
-668 FSFTAAQVAVN
+668 SYRFTAA
-679 VFPAISV
+679 S
-686 FGYGSV
+686 
-692 NLFSGTLTV
+692 
-701 LSTPDFYQF
+701 
-710 TAAFAGANVLPGLYL
+710 AGPNELPGLYR

-747 QFISGPYKQDNQSPL
+747 QFISGPNRPDAQSPL

-777 NNFNGYSGT
+777 NNFNGYIGT

-815 TNDYYATYLSFGVA
+815 TNDYYATFLPLGYA

-834 STFTAVHK
+834 STFTAAHK

-853 SGPDSWHYQPAYPPI
+853 SGPDSWYYQPAYPPI

-917 FKVTVLKTIIG
+917 FKVTVLKTVIG

-952 SESTTGGLLGIDSP
+952 NESTTGGLLGIDSP
-966 VDFPWEIQPIGF
+966 IDFPWEIQPIGF

-986 YTTNKAHQLLVG
+986 YTTNKAHQMLVG

>member
-43 GSSPGAKIINRSR
+43 GSSPGAKIINRAR

-69 GLVVGER
+69 GLVVGEK
-76 ITLFGFTDT
+76 ITLYGFTDP
-85 TFNGPDIGNPATFYG
+85 TFNGVGTAFYG

-125 EDGWINLIGGAY
+125 EDGWINLIGGGF

-151 MEITGQGAGKTILKF
+151 IEITGQGAGKTILKF
-166 ADHTSTKIFDLYGFN
+166 ANNTSTKRLDLFGLN
-181 AQMIKTIGTTTGSGV
+181 AQMIKTIGTVTGSGV
-196 VGALGSVKGNPTDAT
+196 VGAIGSVKGNPVDAT
-211 NCKNTLIQGITVDG
+211 NCKNTLIQGIAFDG
-225 NYRNNSVADVKISSV
+225 NYRGNSVSDIKIISV

-249 NSAIP
+249 NFAIP
-254 ISFPNPYGILT
+254 LFNTALYNPNDLTT
-265 QFSSQAPP
+265 QFTSLPP
-273 AYTPPIPPLY
+273 PVYVPPIPPLY
-283 ANVGMY
+283 TNVSFY
-289 QQYISNVVTTGPS
+289 QQYISNVVTSGTG
-302 SDATFVGYGQIQNIT
+302 SDATFVGYGQVQNLT
-317 QFSFERD
+317 QFSFQRD
-324 VGVVLIQAKRNAV
+324 VGVVLIFAKRNAV
-337 NQATYTRHPNWYF
+337 NQAIYTRHPNWYF
-350 PFTIGNSFDVI
+350 PFTIGNSI
-361 GFSNA
+361 TITGFSNA
-366 TLNGTFVVVSFPSIT
+366 TLNGVFVVVSFPSIT

-394 QINAFERLTNVAIYD
+394 QINGFERLAGNAIYD
-409 TGTPHGFVGG
+409 TSTPHGFVGG
-419 ENVLVQGV
+419 ENVLIQG
-427 LDPSFNGTFVTL
+427 LSDASFNGTFVVNGY
-439 APPSPTQF
+439 PSPTQF
-447 TCTNIGT
+447 TCANPGTNIGPIP
-454 DVPVTPSPGTVDL
+454 DLGTVDL
-467 LENGRAWS
+467 IETGRAWS

-520 NAESFVLKTFLPM
+520 NAESFVVKTFLPM
-533 TVENG
+533 TVEDG

-558 GTLYVGN
+558 GTLYVGS
-565 AEAITEVVV
+565 AEAITDVVV

-585 VVSKSAGVAT
+585 IISRSAGIAT

-606 GDVVVVTIPN
+606 GDVVVVSG
-616 YIFQIVL
+616 FSD
-623 VKRQANVVTFT
+623 A
-634 ASQKHLLVPGNS
+634 
-646 VLVNVNNITFNGTF
+646 TFNGSRT
-660 IVSTIVDD
+660 VLTLPDSYR
-668 FSFTAAQVAVN
+668 FTAA
-679 VFPAISV
+679 S
-686 FGYGSV
+686 
-692 NLFSGTLTV
+692 
-701 LSTPDFYQF
+701 
-710 TAAFAGANVLPGLYL
+710 AGPNELPGLYR

-747 QFISGPYKQDNQSPL
+747 QFISGPYSQDTQSPL
-762 HAVTVRETIDAEVRY
+762 HAVTVRETVDAEVRY
-777 NNFNGYSGT
+777 NNFNGYIGT

-791 SFFHKGTHLH
+791 SFFHKGTHIH
-801 HNEALNVGAFIALQ
+801 NNEALNVGAFIALQ
-815 TNDYYATYLSFGVA
+815 TNDYYATYLPLGYA

-834 STFTAVHK
+834 STFTAAHK

-853 SGPDSWHYQPAYPPI
+853 SGPDSWYYQPAYPPI
-868 NAPFLI
+868 NSPFLL

-897 TRLANITT
+897 TRLANTTT

-917 FKVTVLKTIIG
+917 FKVTVLKTVIG

-952 SESTTGGLLGIDSP
+952 NESTTGGLLGIDSP

-986 YTTNKAHQLLVG
+986 YTTNKAHQMLVG

-1008 VSFNDEVIVTGI
+1008 VSFNDEVIVTGT

>member
-1 MPSYN
+1 
-6 PVDYGADPCGLRN
+6 V
-19 SAWAISECLNLTG
+19 
-32 KCHFPVGTFLI
+32 
-43 GSSPGAKIINRSR
+43 KITSR
-56 TGGVATF
+56 FRFFNVATF
-63 NTSTAH
+63 TTATPH
-69 GLVVGER
+69 GLVVGEK
-76 ITLFGFTDT
+76 ITLYGFTDP
-85 TFNGPDIGNPATFYG
+85 TFNGVGAAFYG
-100 FRVDSTPSSTTF
+100 FRVDATPSSTTF
-112 TATVPGANSGLVV
+112 TATVPGPNSGLVT
-125 EDGWINLIGGAY
+125 EDGWINLIGGGF

-151 MEITGQGAGKTILKF
+151 IEITGQGAGKTILKF
-166 ADHTSTKIFDLYGFN
+166 ANNTSTKRLDLFGLN
-181 AQMIKTIGTTTGSGV
+181 AQMIKTIGTVTGSGV
-196 VGALGSVKGNPTDAT
+196 VGAPGSVKGNPVDAT
-211 NCKNTLIQGITVDG
+211 NCKNTLIQGITFDG
-225 NYRNNSVADVKISSV
+225 NYRSNSVSDIKIISV

-249 NSAIP
+249 NFAIP
-254 ISFPNPYGILT
+254 LFNTALYNPNDLTT
-265 QFSSQAPP
+265 QFTSLPP
-273 AYTPPIPPLY
+273 PVYVPPIPPLY
-283 ANVGMY
+283 TNVSFY
-289 QQYISNVVTTGPS
+289 QQYISNVVTAGTG
-302 SDATFVGYGQIQNIT
+302 SDPTFVGYGQVQNLT
-317 QFSFERD
+317 QFSFQRD
-324 VGVVLIQAKRNAV
+324 VGVVLIFAKRNAV
-337 NQATYTRHPNWYF
+337 NQAIYTRHPNWYF
-350 PFTIGNSFDVI
+350 PFTIGNSI
-361 GFSNA
+361 NITGFSNA

-394 QINAFERLTNVAIYD
+394 QINGFERLAGNAIYD

-419 ENVLVQGV
+419 ENVLIQG
-427 LDPSFNGTFVTL
+427 LSDASFNGTFVVNGY
-439 APPSPTQF
+439 PSPTQF
-447 TCTNIGT
+447 TCANPGTNIGPIP
-454 DVPVTPSPGTVDL
+454 DVGTVDL
-467 LENGRAWS
+467 IETGRAWS
-475 APNVALTPQ
+475 APDVALTPQ

-500 TGENAL
+500 TGENPL

-520 NAESFVLKTFLPM
+520 NAESFVVKTFLPM
-533 TVENG
+533 TVEDG

-558 GTLYVGN
+558 GTLYPGS
-565 AEAITEVVV
+565 AEAITDVVV

-585 VVSKSAGVAT
+585 IISRSAGIAT

-606 GDVVVVTIPN
+606 GDVVVVSG
-616 YIFQIVL
+616 FSD
-623 VKRQANVVTFT
+623 A
-634 ASQKHLLVPGNS
+634 
-646 VLVNVNNITFNGTF
+646 TFNGSRTV
-660 IVSTIVDD
+660 ISTPD
-668 FSFTAAQVAVN
+668 SYRFTAA
-679 VFPAISV
+679 S
-686 FGYGSV
+686 
-692 NLFSGTLTV
+692 
-701 LSTPDFYQF
+701 
-710 TAAFAGANVLPGLYL
+710 AGPNELPGLYR

-747 QFISGPYKQDNQSPL
+747 QFISGPNRPDAQSPL
-762 HAVTVRETIDAEVRY
+762 HAVTVRETVDAEVRY
-777 NNFNGYSGT
+777 NNFNGYIGT

-815 TNDYYATYLSFGVA
+815 TNDYYATYLPLGYA

-834 STFTAVHK
+834 STFTAAHK
-842 NMVVENNDVLL
+842 NMVIENNDVLL
-853 SGPDSWHYQPAYPPI
+853 SGPDSWYYQPAYPPI
-868 NAPFLI
+868 NSPFLL
-874 NNHDVDKSIW
+874 NNHDVDKSIF

-897 TRLANITT
+897 TRLAGVTT

-917 FKVTVLKTIIG
+917 FKVTVLKTVIG

-938 TPTTTTFTVFNIGV
+938 TPTTTTFTVLNPGV
-952 SESTTGGLLGIDSP
+952 NESTTGGLLGIDSP
-966 VDFPWEIQPIGF
+966 IDFPWEIQPIGF

-986 YTTNKAHQLLVG
+986 YTTNKAHQMLVG

>member
-43 GSSPGAKIINRSR
+43 GSSPGAKITSR
-56 TGGVATF
+56 FRFFNVATF
-63 NTSTAH
+63 TTSTPH
-69 GLVVGER
+69 GLVVGEK
-76 ITLFGFTDT
+76 ITLYGFTDP
-85 TFNGPDIGNPATFYG
+85 TFNGPDVANPATYYG
-100 FRVDSTPSSTTF
+100 FRVDATPSSTTF
-112 TATVPGANSGLVV
+112 TATVPGPNSGLVT
-125 EDGWINLIGGAY
+125 EDGWINLVGGGF

-151 MEITGQGAGKTILKF
+151 IEITGQGAGKTILKF
-166 ADHTSTKIFDLYGFN
+166 ADHTSTKIFDLYGLS
-181 AQMIKTIGTTTGSGV
+181 AQMIKTIGTATGSGV
-196 VGALGSVKGNPTDAT
+196 VGAPGSIIGNPADAT
-211 NCKNTLIQGITVDG
+211 NCKNTLIQGLTIDG
-225 NYRNNSVADVKISSV
+225 NYRNNSVADVKIVSV

-254 ISFPNPYGILT
+254 IAFVHPYGLT
-265 QFSSQAPP
+265 TQLSSQAPP
-273 AYTPPIPPLY
+273 VYVPPIPPLY
-283 ANVGMY
+283 TNVGIY
-289 QQYISNVVTTGPS
+289 QQYISNVVTAGTG
-302 SDATFVGYGQIQNIT
+302 SDATFVGYGQVQNIT
-317 QFSFERD
+317 QFSFQRD

-337 NQATYTRHPNWYF
+337 NQAIYTRHPNWYF
-350 PFTIGNSFDVI
+350 PFTIGNSFTVT

-366 TLNGTFVVVSFPSIT
+366 TLNGTFVVLGFLSIN
-381 EVLCVNVGPTTTV
+381 EVICVNVGPTTTV
-394 QINAFERLTNVAIYD
+394 QINGFERLAGNAIYD
-409 TGTPHGFVGG
+409 TSTPHGFVGG
-419 ENVLVQGV
+419 ENVLIQS
-427 LDPSFNGTFVTL
+427 LSDASFNGTFVVNGYPT
-439 APPSPTQF
+439 PTQF
-447 TCTNIGT
+447 TCANPGTNIGPIP
-454 DVPVTPSPGTVDL
+454 DVGTVDL
-467 LENGRAWS
+467 LQNGRAWS

-506 IQDCEFYDFGDGTL
+506 IQDCEFYDFGNGTL
-520 NAESFVLKTFLPM
+520 NQESFVVKTFLPM
-533 TVENG
+533 TVEDG

-551 QGSNSIQ
+551 EGSNSVQ

-565 AEAITEVVV
+565 AEAVTEVVV
-574 GGFSSLLNPIN
+574 GGYSSIVDPIN
-585 VVSKSAGVAT
+585 IISRSAGIAT

-606 GDVVVVTIPN
+606 GDVVVVSG
-616 YIFQIVL
+616 FSD
-623 VKRQANVVTFT
+623 A
-634 ASQKHLLVPGNS
+634 
-646 VLVNVNNITFNGTF
+646 TFNGTYT
-660 IVSTIVDD
+660 VLTIPDQYK
-668 FSFTAAQVAVN
+668 FTAANAN
-679 VFPAISV
+679 
-686 FGYGSV
+686 
-692 NLFSGTLTV
+692 
-701 LSTPDFYQF
+701 PD
-710 TAAFAGANVLPGLYL
+710 VLPGLYR
-725 DGYVMMLRSRR
+725 DGTVMMLRSRR

-747 QFISGPYKQDNQSPL
+747 QFISGPNRPDAQSPL
-762 HAVTVRETIDAEVRY
+762 HAVTVRETVDAEVRY
-777 NNFNGYSGT
+777 NNFNGYIGT

-801 HNEALNVGAFIALQ
+801 HNEALNVSSFIALQ
-815 TNDYYATYLSFGVA
+815 TVDYYALNNAQF
-829 NPELY
+829 Y
-834 STFTAVHK
+834 SPFTAAHK
-842 NMVVENNDVLL
+842 NMVIENNDVLL
-853 SGPDSWHYQPAYPPI
+853 SGPDSWYYQPAYPPI

-874 NNHDVDKSIW
+874 NNHDVDKSVF
-884 YYPTDYQIPITTA
+884 YYPTDYQIPVTSA
-897 TRLANITT
+897 TRLTDVTT

-938 TPTTTTFTVFNIGV
+938 TPTTTTFTVLNPGV
-952 SESTTGGLLGIDSP
+952 NESTTGGLLGIDSP

-986 YTTNKAHQLLVG
+986 YTTNKAHQMLVG

>member
-43 GSSPGAKIINRSR
+43 GSSPGAKITSR
-56 TGGVATF
+56 FRFFNVATF
-63 NTSTAH
+63 TTATPH
-69 GLVVGER
+69 GLVVGEK
-76 ITLFGFTDT
+76 ITLYGFTDP
-85 TFNGPDIGNPATFYG
+85 TFNGVGAAFYG
-100 FRVDSTPSSTTF
+100 FRVDATPSSTTF
-112 TATVPGANSGLVV
+112 TATVPGPNSGLVT
-125 EDGWINLIGGAY
+125 EDGWINLIGGGF

-151 MEITGQGAGKTILKF
+151 IEITGQGAGKTILKF
-166 ADHTSTKIFDLYGFN
+166 ANNTSTKRLDLFGLN
-181 AQMIKTIGTTTGSGV
+181 AQMIKTIGTVTGSGV
-196 VGALGSVKGNPTDAT
+196 VGAPGSVKGNPVDAT
-211 NCKNTLIQGITVDG
+211 NCKNTLIQGITFDG
-225 NYRNNSVADVKISSV
+225 NYRSNSVSDIKIISV

-249 NSAIP
+249 NFAIP
-254 ISFPNPYGILT
+254 LFNTALYNPNDLTT
-265 QFSSQAPP
+265 QFTSLPP
-273 AYTPPIPPLY
+273 PVYVPPIPPLY
-283 ANVGMY
+283 TNVSFY
-289 QQYISNVVTTGPS
+289 QQYISNVVTAGTG
-302 SDATFVGYGQIQNIT
+302 SDATFVGYGQVQNLT
-317 QFSFERD
+317 QFSFQRD
-324 VGVVLIQAKRNAV
+324 VGVVLIFAKRNAV
-337 NQATYTRHPNWYF
+337 NQAIYTRHPNWYF
-350 PFTIGNSFDVI
+350 PFTIGNSI
-361 GFSNA
+361 NITGFSNA

-394 QINAFERLTNVAIYD
+394 QINGFERLAGNAIYD
-409 TGTPHGFVGG
+409 TGTPHGFVGA
-419 ENVLVQGV
+419 ENVLIQG
-427 LDPSFNGTFVTL
+427 LSDASFNGTFVVNGY
-439 APPSPTQF
+439 PSPTQF
-447 TCTNIGT
+447 TCANPGTNIGPIP
-454 DVPVTPSPGTVDL
+454 DVGTVDL
-467 LENGRAWS
+467 IETGRAWS

-520 NAESFVLKTFLPM
+520 NAESFVVKTFLPM
-533 TVENG
+533 TVEDG

-558 GTLYVGN
+558 GTLYPGS
-565 AEAITEVVV
+565 AEAITDVVV

-585 VVSKSAGVAT
+585 IISRSAGIAT

-606 GDVVVVTIPN
+606 GDVVVVSG
-616 YIFQIVL
+616 FSD
-623 VKRQANVVTFT
+623 A
-634 ASQKHLLVPGNS
+634 
-646 VLVNVNNITFNGTF
+646 TFNGSRTV
-660 IVSTIVDD
+660 ISTPD
-668 FSFTAAQVAVN
+668 SYRFTAA
-679 VFPAISV
+679 S
-686 FGYGSV
+686 
-692 NLFSGTLTV
+692 
-701 LSTPDFYQF
+701 
-710 TAAFAGANVLPGLYL
+710 AGPNELPGLYR

-747 QFISGPYKQDNQSPL
+747 QFISGPNRPDAQSPL
-762 HAVTVRETIDAEVRY
+762 HAVTVRETVDAEVRY
-777 NNFNGYSGT
+777 NNFNGYIGT

-791 SFFHKGTHLH
+791 SFFHKGTHIH
-801 HNEALNVGAFIALQ
+801 QNEALNVGAFIALQ
-815 TNDYYATYLSFGVA
+815 TNDYYATYLPLGYA

-834 STFTAVHK
+834 STFTAAHK

-853 SGPDSWHYQPAYPPI
+853 SGPDSWYYQPSYPPI
-868 NAPFLI
+868 NAPFLL

-897 TRLANITT
+897 TRLAGVTT

-917 FKVTVLKTIIG
+917 FKVTVLKTVIG

-938 TPTTTTFTVFNIGV
+938 TPTTTTFTVLNPGV

-986 YTTNKAHQLLVG
+986 YTTNKAHQMLVG
-998 YHATVEGLSD
+998 YHATVEALSD

>member
-1 MPSYN
+1 
-6 PVDYGADPCGLRN
+6 V
-19 SAWAISECLNLTG
+19 
-32 KCHFPVGTFLI
+32 
-43 GSSPGAKIINRSR
+43 KITSR
-56 TGGVATF
+56 FRFSNVATF
-63 NTSTAH
+63 TTSTAH
-69 GLVVGER
+69 GLVVGEK
-76 ITLFGFTDT
+76 ITLYGFTDP
-85 TFNGPDIGNPATFYG
+85 TFNGVGSTYYG
-100 FRVDSTPSSTTF
+100 FRVDSTPNSTTF
-112 TATVPGANSGLVV
+112 TATVPGPNSGLVT
-125 EDGWINLIGGAY
+125 EDGWINLIGGGF

-166 ADHTSTKIFDLYGFN
+166 ADHTSTKVFDLYGFN
-181 AQMIKTIGTTTGSGV
+181 AQMIKTIGTVTGSGV
-196 VGALGSVKGNPTDAT
+196 VGASGSIIGNPVDAT
-211 NCKNTLIQGITVDG
+211 NCKNTLIQGITFDG
-225 NYRNNSVADVKISSV
+225 NYRNNSVADIKISSV

-249 NSAIP
+249 NSTIP
-254 ISFPNPYGILT
+254 ITFYSPYGITT
-265 QFSSQAPP
+265 QLSSQAPP
-273 AYTPPIPPLY
+273 VYVPPIPPLY
-283 ANVGMY
+283 ANVGIY

-302 SDATFVGYGQIQNIT
+302 SDSTFVGYGQVQNIT
-317 QFSFERD
+317 QFSFQRD

-337 NQATYTRHPNWYF
+337 NQAIYTRHPNWYF
-350 PFTIGNSFDVI
+350 PFTIGNSI
-361 GFSNA
+361 TITGFSNA
-366 TLNGTFVVVSFPSIT
+366 TLNGTFVVISFPSIT

-394 QINAFERLTNVAIYD
+394 QINGFERLAGNAIYD
-409 TGTPHGFVGG
+409 TATPHGFIGG
-419 ENVLVQGV
+419 ENVLIQG
-427 LDPSFNGTFVTL
+427 LSDASFNGTFVVNGY
-439 APPSPTQF
+439 PSPTQF
-447 TCTNIGT
+447 TCANPGTNIGPIP
-454 DVPVTPSPGTVDL
+454 DVGTVDL
-467 LENGRAWS
+467 LQNGRAWS
-475 APNVALTPQ
+475 APDVALTPQ

-533 TVENG
+533 TVEDG

-551 QGSNSIQ
+551 EGSNSIQ
-558 GTLYVGN
+558 GTLYPGS
-565 AEAITEVVV
+565 AEAVTEVVI

-585 VVSKSAGVAT
+585 VVSRSAGVAT

-606 GDVVVVTIPN
+606 GDVVVVSG
-616 YIFQIVL
+616 FSD
-623 VKRQANVVTFT
+623 A
-634 ASQKHLLVPGNS
+634 
-646 VLVNVNNITFNGTF
+646 TFNGSRT
-660 IVSTIVDD
+660 VLTLPDSYR
-668 FSFTAAQVAVN
+668 FTAA
-679 VFPAISV
+679 S
-686 FGYGSV
+686 
-692 NLFSGTLTV
+692 
-701 LSTPDFYQF
+701 
-710 TAAFAGANVLPGLYL
+710 AGPNELPGLYL

-747 QFISGPYKQDNQSPL
+747 QFISGPNRPDAQSPL
-762 HAVTVRETIDAEVRY
+762 HAVTVRETVDAEVRY
-777 NNFNGYSGT
+777 NNFNGYIGT

-815 TNDYYATYLSFGVA
+815 TNDYYATYLPLGYA
-829 NPELY
+829 NPDLY

-842 NMVVENNDVLL
+842 NMVIENNDVLL
-853 SGPDSWHYQPAYPPI
+853 SGPDSWYYQPAYPPI
-868 NAPFLI
+868 NAVFLI
-874 NNHDVDKSIW
+874 NNHDVDKSKW

-917 FKVTVLKTIIG
+917 FKVTVLKTVIG

-938 TPTTTTFTVFNIGV
+938 TPTATTFTVFNIGV
-952 SESTTGGLLGIDSP
+952 NESTTGGLLGIDSP
-966 VDFPWEIQPIGF
+966 IDFPWEIQPIGF
-978 QRTAGVAT
+978 QRTGGVAT
-986 YTTNKAHQLLVG
+986 YTTNKAHQMVVG

-1046 YVENIQIGCNT
+1046 YVDNIQIGCNT

-1062 GDPLVINNGG
+1062 GEPLAINNGG
-1072 RFATFFISGR
+1072 RFGTFFISGR
-1082 SSGCVA
+1082 SIGCVA

-1112 KPNDYLYRI
+1112 KPNDYIYRI

>member
-1 MPSYN
+1 
-6 PVDYGADPCGLRN
+6 V
-19 SAWAISECLNLTG
+19 
-32 KCHFPVGTFLI
+32 
-43 GSSPGAKIINRSR
+43 KITSR
-56 TGGVATF
+56 FRFSNVATF
-63 NTSTAH
+63 TTATPH
-69 GLVVGER
+69 GLVVGEK
-76 ITLFGFTDT
+76 ITLYGFTDP
-85 TFNGPDIGNPATFYG
+85 TFNGVGSTYYG
-100 FRVDSTPSSTTF
+100 FRVDSTPNSTTF
-112 TATVPGANSGLVV
+112 TATVPGPNSGLVV
-125 EDGWINLIGGAY
+125 EDGWINLIGGGF

-166 ADHTSTKIFDLYGFN
+166 ADHTSTKVFDLYGFN
-181 AQMIKTIGTTTGSGV
+181 AQMIKTIGTVTGSGV
-196 VGALGSVKGNPTDAT
+196 VGASGSIIGNPVDAT
-211 NCKNTLIQGITVDG
+211 NCKNTLIQGITFDG
-225 NYRNNSVADVKISSV
+225 NYRNNSVADIKISSV

-249 NSAIP
+249 NSTIP
-254 ISFPNPYGILT
+254 ITFYSPYGITT
-265 QFSSQAPP
+265 QLSSQAPP
-273 AYTPPIPPLY
+273 VYVPPIPPLY
-283 ANVGMY
+283 ANVGIY
-289 QQYISNVVTTGPS
+289 KQYISNVVTTGPS
-302 SDATFVGYGQIQNIT
+302 SDATFVGYGQVQNIT
-317 QFSFERD
+317 QFSFQRD

-337 NQATYTRHPNWYF
+337 NQAIYTRHPNWYF
-350 PFTIGNSFDVI
+350 PFTIGNSFTVT

-394 QINAFERLTNVAIYD
+394 QINGFERLAGNAIYD

-419 ENVLVQGV
+419 ENVLIQG
-427 LDPSFNGTFVTL
+427 LSDASFNGTFVVNGY
-439 APPSPTQF
+439 PSPTQF
-447 TCTNIGT
+447 TCANPGTNIGPIP
-454 DVPVTPSPGTVDL
+454 DVGTVDL
-467 LENGRAWS
+467 LQNGRAWS
-475 APNVALTPQ
+475 APDVALTPQ

-533 TVENG
+533 TVEDG

-551 QGSNSIQ
+551 EGSNSIQ
-558 GTLYVGN
+558 GTLYPGS
-565 AEAITEVVV
+565 AEAVTEVVI

-585 VVSKSAGVAT
+585 VVSRSAGVAT

-623 VKRQANVVTFT
+623 VKRQANVATFT
-634 ASQKHLLVPGNS
+634 ASQKHFLAPGNS
-646 VLVNVNNITFNGTF
+646 VFVDASDNTFDGTF

-692 NLFSGTLTV
+692 NLGFAGSLTV
-701 LSTPDFYQF
+701 ISTPDSYRF
-710 TAAFAGANVLPGLYL
+710 TASNAGINILPGAYL

-747 QFISGPYKQDNQSPL
+747 QFISGPNRPDAQSPL
-762 HAVTVRETIDAEVRY
+762 HAVTVRETVDAEVRY
-777 NNFNGYSGT
+777 NNFNGYIGT

-815 TNDYYATYLSFGVA
+815 TNDYYATYLPLGYA
-829 NPELY
+829 NPDLY

-842 NMVVENNDVLL
+842 NMVIENNDVLL
-853 SGPDSWHYQPAYPPI
+853 SGPDSWYYQPAYPPI
-868 NAPFLI
+868 NAVFLI
-874 NNHDVDKSIW
+874 NNHDVDKSKW

-897 TRLANITT
+897 TRLTDVTT

-917 FKVTVLKTIIG
+917 FRVTVLKTIIG

-952 SESTTGGLLGIDSP
+952 NESTTGGLLGIDSP
-966 VDFPWEIQPIGF
+966 IDFPWEIQPIGF
-978 QRTAGVAT
+978 QRTGGVAT
-986 YTTNKAHQLLVG
+986 YTTNKAHQLIAG

-1008 VSFNDEVIVTGI
+1008 VSFNDEVIVTGV

-1046 YVENIQIGCNT
+1046 YVDNIQIGCNT

-1062 GDPLVINNGG
+1062 GEPLAINNGG
-1072 RFATFFISGR
+1072 RFGTFFISGR
-1082 SSGCVA
+1082 SRGCVA

-1112 KPNDYLYRI
+1112 KPNDYIYRI

>member
-43 GSSPGAKIINRSR
+43 GSSPGAKIINRVR

-69 GLVVGER
+69 GLVVGEK
-76 ITLFGFTDT
+76 ITLYGFTDP
-85 TFNGPDIGNPATFYG
+85 TFNGTGPSQYG
-100 FRVDSTPSSTTF
+100 FSVLSTPTSTQF
-112 TATVPGANSGLVV
+112 TASMPGLAYPDAPLVT
-125 EDGWINLIGGAY
+125 ENGWINLIGGGF

-145 GAAINN
+145 AAAINN
-151 MEITGQGAGKTILKF
+151 IEITGQGAGKTILKF
-166 ADHTSTKIFDLYGFN
+166 ADHTSTKRFDLYGLN

-196 VGALGSVKGNPTDAT
+196 VGAPLSVKGNPVDAT

-225 NYRNNSVADVKISSV
+225 NYRNNSVSDIKIISV

-249 NSAIP
+249 NFNIP
-254 ISFPNPYGILT
+254 LVDTNLYNPNQLVT
-265 QFSSQAPP
+265 QFTTLPP
-273 AYTPPIPPLY
+273 PVYVPPIPPLY
-283 ANVGMY
+283 TNVSFY
-289 QQYISNVVTTGPS
+289 QQYISNVITTGPG
-302 SDATFVGYGQIQNIT
+302 SDATFVGYGQVQNLT
-317 QFSFERD
+317 QFSFQRD

-337 NQATYTRHPNWYF
+337 NQAIYTRHPNWYF
-350 PFTIGNSFDVI
+350 PFTIGNSFTVT

-366 TLNGTFVVVSFPSIT
+366 TLNGTFVVLGFPSIN
-381 EVLCVNVGPTTTV
+381 EVICVNVGPTTTV
-394 QINAFERLTNVAIYD
+394 QINGFERLAGNAIYD
-409 TGTPHGFVGG
+409 TATPHGFVGG
-419 ENVLVQGV
+419 ENVLIQG
-427 LDPSFNGTFVTL
+427 LSDASFNGTFVVNGY
-439 APPSPTQF
+439 PSPTQF
-447 TCTNIGT
+447 TCANPGTNIGPIP
-454 DVPVTPSPGTVDL
+454 DLGTVDL
-467 LENGRAWS
+467 IETGRAWS
-475 APNVALTPQ
+475 APDVLLTPQ

-533 TVENG
+533 TVEDG

-551 QGSNSIQ
+551 EGSNSIQ

-585 VVSKSAGVAT
+585 VVSRSAGVAT

-606 GDVVVVTIPN
+606 GDVVVVSG
-616 YIFQIVL
+616 FSD
-623 VKRQANVVTFT
+623 A
-634 ASQKHLLVPGNS
+634 
-646 VLVNVNNITFNGTF
+646 TFNGSRT
-660 IVSTIVDD
+660 VLTLPDSYR
-668 FSFTAAQVAVN
+668 FTAA
-679 VFPAISV
+679 S
-686 FGYGSV
+686 
-692 NLFSGTLTV
+692 
-701 LSTPDFYQF
+701 
-710 TAAFAGANVLPGLYL
+710 AGPNQLPGLYL
-725 DGYVMMLRSRR
+725 DGIVMMLRSRR

-747 QFISGPYKQDNQSPL
+747 QFISGHYRQDTQSPL
-762 HAVTVRETIDAEVRY
+762 HAVTVRETVDAEVRY

-853 SGPDSWHYQPAYPPI
+853 SGPNSWYYQPAYPPI
-868 NAPFLI
+868 NSPFLL

-884 YYPTDYQIPITTA
+884 YYPTDYQIPVTSA
-897 TRLANITT
+897 TRLTDVTT

-938 TPTTTTFTVFNIGV
+938 TPTTTTFTVLNPGV
-952 SESTTGGLLGIDSP
+952 NESTTGGLLGIDSP

-986 YTTNKAHQLLVG
+986 YTTNKAHQMLVG

-1008 VSFNDEVIVTGI
+1008 ASFNDEVIVTGT

>member
-32 KCHFPVGTFLI
+32 KCHFPVGTFLL
-43 GSSPGAKIINRSR
+43 GSSPGAKIINRVR

-63 NTSTAH
+63 NTATAH
-69 GLVVGER
+69 GLVVGEK
-76 ITLFGFTDT
+76 ITLYGFTDA
-85 TFNGPDIGNPATFYG
+85 TFNGTGPSQYG
-100 FRVDSTPSSTTF
+100 FSVLSTPTSTQF
-112 TATVPGANSGLVV
+112 TASMPGIAYPDAPLVT
-125 EDGWINLIGGAY
+125 EDGWINLIGGGF

-166 ADHTSTKIFDLYGFN
+166 ADHTSTKRFDLYGLN

-196 VGALGSVKGNPTDAT
+196 VGAPLSVKGNPVDAT

-225 NYRNNSVADVKISSV
+225 NYRNNSVSDIKIISV

-249 NSAIP
+249 NFNIP
-254 ISFPNPYGILT
+254 LVDTNLYNPNQLVT
-265 QFSSQAPP
+265 QFTTLPP
-273 AYTPPIPPLY
+273 PVYVPPIPPLY
-283 ANVGMY
+283 TNVSFY
-289 QQYISNVVTTGPS
+289 QQYISNVITTGPG
-302 SDATFVGYGQIQNIT
+302 SDATFVGYGQVQNLT
-317 QFSFERD
+317 QFSFQRD

-337 NQATYTRHPNWYF
+337 NQAIYTRHPNWYF
-350 PFTIGNSFDVI
+350 PFTIGNSI
-361 GFSNA
+361 NITGFSNA

-394 QINAFERLTNVAIYD
+394 QINGFERLAGNAIYD

-419 ENVLVQGV
+419 ENVLIQG
-427 LDPSFNGTFVTL
+427 LSDASFNGTFVVNGY
-439 APPSPTQF
+439 PSPTQF
-447 TCTNIGT
+447 TCANPGTNIGPIP
-454 DVPVTPSPGTVDL
+454 DLGTVDL
-467 LENGRAWS
+467 LQTGRAWS

-533 TVENG
+533 TVEDG

-551 QGSNSIQ
+551 QGSNSVQ

-585 VVSKSAGVAT
+585 IISRSAGIAT

-606 GDVVVVTIPN
+606 GDVVVVSG
-616 YIFQIVL
+616 FSD
-623 VKRQANVVTFT
+623 A
-634 ASQKHLLVPGNS
+634 
-646 VLVNVNNITFNGTF
+646 TFNG
-660 IVSTIVDD
+660 SRTILTIPD
-668 FSFTAAQVAVN
+668 SYRFTAA
-679 VFPAISV
+679 S
-686 FGYGSV
+686 
-692 NLFSGTLTV
+692 
-701 LSTPDFYQF
+701 
-710 TAAFAGANVLPGLYL
+710 AGPNQLPGLYL

-938 TPTTTTFTVFNIGV
+938 TPTTTTFTVLNPGV
-952 SESTTGGLLGIDSP
+952 NESTTGGLLGIDSP

-986 YTTNKAHQLLVG
+986 YTTSKAHQMLVG

>member
-1 MPSYN
+1 MS
-6 PVDYGADPCGLRN
+6 
-19 SAWAISECLNLTG
+19 
-32 KCHFPVGTFLI
+32 
-43 GSSPGAKIINRSR
+43 
-56 TGGVATF
+56 
-63 NTSTAH
+63 
-69 GLVVGER
+69 
-76 ITLFGFTDT
+76 
-85 TFNGPDIGNPATFYG
+85 
-100 FRVDSTPSSTTF
+100 
-112 TATVPGANSGLVV
+112 
-125 EDGWINLIGGAY
+125 
-137 TSSILLGY
+137 
-145 GAAINN
+145 
-151 MEITGQGAGKTILKF
+151 
-166 ADHTSTKIFDLYGFN
+166 
-181 AQMIKTIGTTTGSGV
+181 
-196 VGALGSVKGNPTDAT
+196 
-211 NCKNTLIQGITVDG
+211 
-225 NYRNNSVADVKISSV
+225 
-240 QRTNGINTY
+240 
-249 NSAIP
+249 
-254 ISFPNPYGILT
+254 
-265 QFSSQAPP
+265 
-273 AYTPPIPPLY
+273 
-283 ANVGMY
+283 
-289 QQYISNVVTTGPS
+289 
-302 SDATFVGYGQIQNIT
+302 
-317 QFSFERD
+317 
-324 VGVVLIQAKRNAV
+324 
-337 NQATYTRHPNWYF
+337 
-350 PFTIGNSFDVI
+350 
-361 GFSNA
+361 
-366 TLNGTFVVVSFPSIT
+366 
-381 EVLCVNVGPTTTV
+381 CVNVGPTTTV
-394 QINAFERLTNVAIYD
+394 QINGFERLAGNAIYD
-409 TGTPHGFVGG
+409 TATPHGFIGG
-419 ENVLVQGV
+419 ENVLVQG
-427 LDPSFNGTFVTL
+427 LSDASFNGTFVVNGY
-439 APPSPTQF
+439 PSPTQF
-447 TCTNIGT
+447 TCANPGINIGPIP
-454 DVPVTPSPGTVDL
+454 DLGTVDL
-467 LENGRAWS
+467 IETGRAWS
-475 APNVALTPQ
+475 APDVLLTPQ

-533 TVENG
+533 TVEDG

-551 QGSNSIQ
+551 EGSNSVQ

-585 VVSKSAGVAT
+585 VVSRSAGVAT

-606 GDVVVVTIPN
+606 GDVVVVSG
-616 YIFQIVL
+616 FSD
-623 VKRQANVVTFT
+623 A
-634 ASQKHLLVPGNS
+634 
-646 VLVNVNNITFNGTF
+646 TFNGSRT
-660 IVSTIVDD
+660 VLTLPDSYR
-668 FSFTAAQVAVN
+668 FTAA
-679 VFPAISV
+679 S
-686 FGYGSV
+686 
-692 NLFSGTLTV
+692 
-701 LSTPDFYQF
+701 
-710 TAAFAGANVLPGLYL
+710 AGPNQLPGLYL
-725 DGYVMMLRSRR
+725 DGIVMMLRSRR

-747 QFISGPYKQDNQSPL
+747 QFISGPYRQDTQSPL
-762 HAVTVRETIDAEVRY
+762 HAVTVRETINAEVRY

-801 HNEALNVGAFIALQ
+801 HNEALNVAAFIALQ
-815 TNDYYATYLSFGVA
+815 TVDYYSTYLSFGYS

-834 STFTAVHK
+834 STFTAIHK

-868 NAPFLI
+868 NAAFLI
-874 NNHDVDKSIW
+874 NNHDVDKSTW
-884 YYPTDYQIPITTA
+884 YYPTDYQIPINTA

-917 FKVTVLKTIIG
+917 FKVTVLKTVIG

-938 TPTTTTFTVFNIGV
+938 TPTATTFTVFNSGV

-986 YTTNKAHQLLVG
+986 YTTNKAHQLFPG
-998 YHATVEGLSD
+998 YHATVERLSD
-1008 VSFNDEVIVTGI
+1008 VSFNDEIIVTGI
-1020 PTLTTFTCASPGPNV
+1020 PTTTTFTCASPGPNV

-1046 YVENIQIGCNT
+1046 YVENIQVGCNT

-1072 RFATFFISGR
+1072 KFATFFINGR

>member
-43 GSSPGAKIINRSR
+43 GSSPGAKITSR
-56 TGGVATF
+56 FRFFNVATF
-63 NTSTAH
+63 TTSTPH
-69 GLVVGER
+69 GLVVGEK
-76 ITLFGFTDT
+76 ITLYGFTDP
-85 TFNGPDIGNPATFYG
+85 TFNGVGSTYYG

-112 TATVPGANSGLVV
+112 TATVPGPNSGLVV
-125 EDGWINLIGGAY
+125 EDGWINLIGGGF

-151 MEITGQGAGKTILKF
+151 MEITGQGVGKTILKF
-166 ADHTSTKIFDLYGFN
+166 ADHTSTKVFDLYGLN
-181 AQMIKTIGTTTGSGV
+181 AQMIKTIGTVTGSGV
-196 VGALGSVKGNPTDAT
+196 VGVPGSIIGNPVDAT

-225 NYRNNSVADVKISSV
+225 NYRNNSVADIKISSV

-254 ISFPNPYGILT
+254 ITFYSPYGITT
-265 QFSSQAPP
+265 QLSSQAPP
-273 AYTPPIPPLY
+273 TYVPPIPPLY
-283 ANVGMY
+283 TNVGIY
-289 QQYISNVVTTGPS
+289 NQYISNVVTTGPG
-302 SDATFVGYGQIQNIT
+302 SDATFVGYGQVQNIT
-317 QFSFERD
+317 QFSFQRD
-324 VGVVLIQAKRNAV
+324 VGVVLIEAKRNAV
-337 NQATYTRHPNWYF
+337 NQAIYTRHPNWYF
-350 PFTIGNSFDVI
+350 PFTIGNSFTVT

-366 TLNGTFVVVSFPSIT
+366 TLNGTFVVLGFPSIN
-381 EVLCVNVGPTTTV
+381 EVICVNVGPTTTV
-394 QINAFERLTNVAIYD
+394 QINGFERLAGNAIYD
-409 TGTPHGFVGG
+409 TSTPHGFVGG
-419 ENVLVQGV
+419 ENVLIQG
-427 LDPSFNGTFVTL
+427 LSDASFNGAFVVNGY
-439 APPSPTQF
+439 PSPTQF
-447 TCTNIGT
+447 TCANPGT
-454 DVPVTPSPGTVDL
+454 DIGSTPASGTVDL
-467 LENGRAWS
+467 LQNGRAWS
-475 APNVALTPQ
+475 APDVALTPQ
-484 VNAGVNSVYTI
+484 TKAGVNSVYTI

-533 TVENG
+533 TVEDG

-551 QGSNSIQ
+551 EGSNSVQ
-558 GTLYVGN
+558 GTLYPGS
-565 AEAITEVVV
+565 AEAVTEVVI

-585 VVSKSAGVAT
+585 VVSRSAGVAT

-606 GDVVVVTIPN
+606 GDVVVVSG
-616 YIFQIVL
+616 FSD
-623 VKRQANVVTFT
+623 A
-634 ASQKHLLVPGNS
+634 
-646 VLVNVNNITFNGTF
+646 TFNGSRT
-660 IVSTIVDD
+660 VLTLPDSYR
-668 FSFTAAQVAVN
+668 FTAA
-679 VFPAISV
+679 S
-686 FGYGSV
+686 
-692 NLFSGTLTV
+692 
-701 LSTPDFYQF
+701 
-710 TAAFAGANVLPGLYL
+710 AGPNQLPGLYL

-747 QFISGPYKQDNQSPL
+747 QFISGPNRSDAQSPL
-762 HAVTVRETIDAEVRY
+762 HAVTVRETVDAEVRY
-777 NNFNGYSGT
+777 NNFNGYIGT

-815 TNDYYATYLSFGVA
+815 TNDYYATYLPLGYA
-829 NPELY
+829 NPDLY

-842 NMVVENNDVLL
+842 NMVIENNDVLL
-853 SGPDSWHYQPAYPPI
+853 SGPDSWYYQPAYPPI
-868 NAPFLI
+868 NAVFLI
-874 NNHDVDKSIW
+874 NNHDVDKSKW

-897 TRLANITT
+897 TRLTDVTT

-917 FKVTVLKTIIG
+917 FRVTVLKTVIG

-938 TPTTTTFTVFNIGV
+938 TPTTTTFTVLNPGV
-952 SESTTGGLLGIDSP
+952 NESTTGGLLGIDSP

-986 YTTNKAHQLLVG
+986 YTTNKAHQLIAG

-1008 VSFNDEVIVTGI
+1008 VSFNDEVIVTGA

-1046 YVENIQIGCNT
+1046 YVDNIQIGCNT

-1062 GDPLVINNGG
+1062 GEPLAINNGG

-1082 SSGCVA
+1082 SNGCVA

>member
-43 GSSPGAKIINRSR
+43 GSSPGAKIINRVR

-69 GLVVGER
+69 GLVVGEK
-76 ITLFGFTDT
+76 ITLYGFTDP
-85 TFNGPDIGNPATFYG
+85 TFNGVGSTYYG

-112 TATVPGANSGLVV
+112 TATVPGPNSGLVV
-125 EDGWINLIGGAY
+125 EDGWINLIGGGF

-151 MEITGQGAGKTILKF
+151 MEITGQGVGKTILKF
-166 ADHTSTKIFDLYGFN
+166 ADHTSTKVFDLYGLN
-181 AQMIKTIGTTTGSGV
+181 AQMIKTIGTVTGSGV
-196 VGALGSVKGNPTDAT
+196 VGVPGSIIGNPVDAT

-225 NYRNNSVADVKISSV
+225 NYRNNSVADIKISSV

-254 ISFPNPYGILT
+254 ITFYSPYGITT
-265 QFSSQAPP
+265 QLSSQAPP
-273 AYTPPIPPLY
+273 VYVPPIPPLY
-283 ANVGMY
+283 TNVGIY
-289 QQYISNVVTTGPS
+289 NQYISNVVTTGPG
-302 SDATFVGYGQIQNIT
+302 SDATFVGYGQVQNIT
-317 QFSFERD
+317 QFSFQRD
-324 VGVVLIQAKRNAV
+324 VGVVLIEAKRNAV
-337 NQATYTRHPNWYF
+337 NQAIYTRHPNWYF
-350 PFTIGNSFDVI
+350 PFTIGNSFTVT

-366 TLNGTFVVVSFPSIT
+366 TLNGTFVVLGFPSIN
-381 EVLCVNVGPTTTV
+381 EVICVNVGPTTTV
-394 QINAFERLTNVAIYD
+394 QINGFERLAGNAIYD
-409 TGTPHGFVGG
+409 TSTPHGFVGG
-419 ENVLVQGV
+419 ENVLIQG
-427 LDPSFNGTFVTL
+427 LSDASFNGAFVVNGY
-439 APPSPTQF
+439 PSPTQF
-447 TCTNIGT
+447 TCANPGT
-454 DVPVTPSPGTVDL
+454 DIGSTPASGTVDL
-467 LENGRAWS
+467 LQNGRAWS
-475 APNVALTPQ
+475 APDVALTPQ

-533 TVENG
+533 TVEDG

-551 QGSNSIQ
+551 EGSNSVQ
-558 GTLYVGN
+558 GTLYPGS
-565 AEAITEVVV
+565 AEAVTEVVI

-585 VVSKSAGVAT
+585 VVSRSAGVAT

-606 GDVVVVTIPN
+606 GDVVVVSG
-616 YIFQIVL
+616 FSD
-623 VKRQANVVTFT
+623 A
-634 ASQKHLLVPGNS
+634 
-646 VLVNVNNITFNGTF
+646 TFNGSRT
-660 IVSTIVDD
+660 VLTLPDSYR
-668 FSFTAAQVAVN
+668 FTAA
-679 VFPAISV
+679 S
-686 FGYGSV
+686 
-692 NLFSGTLTV
+692 
-701 LSTPDFYQF
+701 
-710 TAAFAGANVLPGLYL
+710 AGPNELPGLYL

-747 QFISGPYKQDNQSPL
+747 QFISGPYRPDAQSPL
-762 HAVTVRETIDAEVRY
+762 HAVTVRETVDAEVRY
-777 NNFNGYSGT
+777 NNFNGYIGT

-815 TNDYYATYLSFGVA
+815 TNDYYATYLPLGYA
-829 NPELY
+829 NPDLY

-842 NMVVENNDVLL
+842 NMVIENNDVLL
-853 SGPDSWHYQPAYPPI
+853 SGPDSWYYQPAYPPI
-868 NAPFLI
+868 NAVFLI
-874 NNHDVDKSIW
+874 NNHDVDKSKW

-897 TRLANITT
+897 TRLTDVTT

-917 FKVTVLKTIIG
+917 FRVTVLKTVIG

-938 TPTTTTFTVFNIGV
+938 TPTTTTFTVLNPGV
-952 SESTTGGLLGIDSP
+952 NESTTGGLLGIDSP

-986 YTTNKAHQLLVG
+986 YTTNKAHQMLVG

-1008 VSFNDEVIVTGI
+1008 VSFNDEVIVTGT

>member
-43 GSSPGAKIINRSR
+43 GSSPGAKIINRVR

-69 GLVVGER
+69 GLVVGEK
-76 ITLFGFTDT
+76 ITLYGFTDP
-85 TFNGPDIGNPATFYG
+85 TFNGTGPSQYG
-100 FRVDSTPSSTTF
+100 FSVLSTPTSTQF
-112 TATVPGANSGLVV
+112 TASMPGLAYPDAPLVT
-125 EDGWINLIGGAY
+125 ENGWINLIGGGF

-145 GAAINN
+145 AAAINN
-151 MEITGQGAGKTILKF
+151 IEITGQGAGKTILKF
-166 ADHTSTKIFDLYGFN
+166 ADHTSTKRFDLYGLN

-196 VGALGSVKGNPTDAT
+196 VGAPLSVKGNPVDAT

-225 NYRNNSVADVKISSV
+225 NYRNNSVSDIKIISV

-249 NSAIP
+249 NFNIP
-254 ISFPNPYGILT
+254 LVDTNLYNPNQLVT
-265 QFSSQAPP
+265 QFTTLPP
-273 AYTPPIPPLY
+273 PVYVPPIPPLY
-283 ANVGMY
+283 TNVSFY
-289 QQYISNVVTTGPS
+289 QQYISNVITTGPG
-302 SDATFVGYGQIQNIT
+302 SDATFVGYGQVQNLT
-317 QFSFERD
+317 QFSFQRD

-337 NQATYTRHPNWYF
+337 NQAIYTRHPNWYF
-350 PFTIGNSFDVI
+350 PFTIGNSFTVT

-366 TLNGTFVVVSFPSIT
+366 TLNGTFVVLGFPSIN
-381 EVLCVNVGPTTTV
+381 EVICVNVGPTTTV
-394 QINAFERLTNVAIYD
+394 QINGFERLAGNAIYD
-409 TGTPHGFVGG
+409 TATPHGFVGG
-419 ENVLVQGV
+419 ENVLIQG
-427 LDPSFNGTFVTL
+427 LSDASFNGTFVVNGY
-439 APPSPTQF
+439 PSPTQF
-447 TCTNIGT
+447 TCANPGTNIGPIP
-454 DVPVTPSPGTVDL
+454 DLGTVDL
-467 LENGRAWS
+467 IETGRAWS
-475 APNVALTPQ
+475 APDVLLTPQ

-533 TVENG
+533 TVEDG

-551 QGSNSIQ
+551 EGSNSIQ

-585 VVSKSAGVAT
+585 VVSRSAGVAT

-606 GDVVVVTIPN
+606 GDVVVVSG
-616 YIFQIVL
+616 FSD
-623 VKRQANVVTFT
+623 A
-634 ASQKHLLVPGNS
+634 
-646 VLVNVNNITFNGTF
+646 TFNGSRT
-660 IVSTIVDD
+660 VLTLPDSYR
-668 FSFTAAQVAVN
+668 FTAA
-679 VFPAISV
+679 S
-686 FGYGSV
+686 
-692 NLFSGTLTV
+692 
-701 LSTPDFYQF
+701 
-710 TAAFAGANVLPGLYL
+710 AGPNQLPGLYL
-725 DGYVMMLRSRR
+725 DGIVMMLRSRR

-747 QFISGPYKQDNQSPL
+747 QFISGHYRQDTQSPL
-762 HAVTVRETIDAEVRY
+762 HAVTVRETVDAEVRY

-853 SGPDSWHYQPAYPPI
+853 SGPNSWYYQPAYPPI
-868 NAPFLI
+868 NSPFLL

-884 YYPTDYQIPITTA
+884 YYPTDYQIPVTSA
-897 TRLANITT
+897 TRLTDVTT

-938 TPTTTTFTVFNIGV
+938 TPTTTTFTVLNPGV
-952 SESTTGGLLGIDSP
+952 NESTTGGLLGIDSP

-986 YTTNKAHQLLVG
+986 YTTNKAHQMLVG
-998 YHATVEGLSD
+998 YHATVEGISD
-1008 VSFNDEVIVTGI
+1008 TSFNDEVIVTGT

>member
-43 GSSPGAKIINRSR
+43 GSSPGVKITSR
-56 TGGVATF
+56 FRFFNVATF
-63 NTSTAH
+63 TTATPH
-69 GLVVGER
+69 GLVVGEK
-76 ITLFGFTDT
+76 ITLYGFTDP
-85 TFNGPDIGNPATFYG
+85 TFNGVGSTYYG
-100 FRVDSTPSSTTF
+100 FRVDSTPNSTTF
-112 TATVPGANSGLVV
+112 TATVPGPNSGLVT
-125 EDGWINLIGGAY
+125 EDGWINLIGGGF

-166 ADHTSTKIFDLYGFN
+166 ADHTSTKVFDLYGFN
-181 AQMIKTIGTTTGSGV
+181 AQMIKTIGTVTGSGV
-196 VGALGSVKGNPTDAT
+196 VGASGSIIGNPVDAT
-211 NCKNTLIQGITVDG
+211 NCKNTLIQGITFDG
-225 NYRNNSVADVKISSV
+225 NYRNNSVADIKISSV

-249 NSAIP
+249 NSTIP
-254 ISFPNPYGILT
+254 ITFYSPYGITT
-265 QFSSQAPP
+265 QLSSQAPP
-273 AYTPPIPPLY
+273 VYVPPIPPLY
-283 ANVGMY
+283 ANVGIY

-302 SDATFVGYGQIQNIT
+302 SDATFVGYGQVQNIT
-317 QFSFERD
+317 QFSFQRD

-337 NQATYTRHPNWYF
+337 NQAIYTRHPNWYF
-350 PFTIGNSFDVI
+350 PFTIGNSFTVT

-394 QINAFERLTNVAIYD
+394 QINGFERLAGNAIYD

-419 ENVLVQGV
+419 ENVLIQG
-427 LDPSFNGTFVTL
+427 LSDASFNGTFVVNGY
-439 APPSPTQF
+439 PSPIQF
-447 TCTNIGT
+447 TCANPGTNIGPIP
-454 DVPVTPSPGTVDL
+454 DVGTVDL
-467 LENGRAWS
+467 LQNGRAWS
-475 APNVALTPQ
+475 APDVALTPQ

-533 TVENG
+533 TVDDG

-551 QGSNSIQ
+551 EGSNSIQ
-558 GTLYVGN
+558 GTLYPGS
-565 AEAITEVVV
+565 AEAVTEVVI

-585 VVSKSAGVAT
+585 VVSRSAGVAT

-606 GDVVVVTIPN
+606 GDVVVVSG
-616 YIFQIVL
+616 FSD
-623 VKRQANVVTFT
+623 A
-634 ASQKHLLVPGNS
+634 
-646 VLVNVNNITFNGTF
+646 TFNGSRT
-660 IVSTIVDD
+660 VLTLPDSYR
-668 FSFTAAQVAVN
+668 FTAA
-679 VFPAISV
+679 S
-686 FGYGSV
+686 
-692 NLFSGTLTV
+692 
-701 LSTPDFYQF
+701 
-710 TAAFAGANVLPGLYL
+710 AGPNELPGLYL

-747 QFISGPYKQDNQSPL
+747 QFISGPNRPDAQSPL
-762 HAVTVRETIDAEVRY
+762 HAVTVRETVDAEVRY
-777 NNFNGYSGT
+777 NNFNGYIGT

-815 TNDYYATYLSFGVA
+815 TNDYYATYLPLGYA
-829 NPELY
+829 NPDLY

-842 NMVVENNDVLL
+842 NMVIENNDVLL
-853 SGPDSWHYQPAYPPI
+853 SGPDSWYYQPAYPPI
-868 NAPFLI
+868 NAVFLI
-874 NNHDVDKSIW
+874 NNHDVDKSKW

-897 TRLANITT
+897 TRLAGVAT

-917 FKVTVLKTIIG
+917 FKVTVLKTVIG

-938 TPTTTTFTVFNIGV
+938 TPTTTTFTVLNPGV
-952 SESTTGGLLGIDSP
+952 NESTTGGLLGIDSP
-966 VDFPWEIQPIGF
+966 IDFPWEIQPIGF
-978 QRTAGVAT
+978 QRTGGVAT
-986 YTTNKAHQLLVG
+986 YTTNKAHQLIAG
-998 YHATVEGLSD
+998 YHATVEGLSN
-1008 VSFNDEVIVTGI
+1008 VSFNDEVIVTGV

-1046 YVENIQIGCNT
+1046 YVDNIQIGCNT

-1062 GDPLVINNGG
+1062 GEPLAINNGG
-1072 RFATFFISGR
+1072 RFGTFFISGR
-1082 SSGCVA
+1082 SRGCVA

-1112 KPNDYLYRI
+1112 KPNDYIYRI